1 MKKLLLM
8 FVMTLVGLVAFAQDP
23 IVSITTVVAN
33 QKSGVSSY
41 TASWILGAPKSSET
55 WTVENFNNNNS
66 NESWN
71 CMRCGRKSDTSVA
84 TITTD
89 FAISA
94 SVNKVVVN
102 MIPFIKTIDKDK
114 LTALKLE
121 ISSTNDFTAPETTI
135 AAENYMTATQ
145 KTEED
150 VTFTIP
156 EPAANKYYRL
166 VFECASTAANN
177 GFVQVNSISYYGDAD
192 PTAGPASPVVK
203 MGANNTVEISA
214 ADGAQIYY
222 TTNGDD
228 PTAETGTLYTGAFT
242 ISNATVVKAIAVV
255 DGKSSSV
262 ATFNAYLNTLSSLE
276 ELIDLGDLTHSLTV
290 QAPMTI
296 VYHNGR
302 YMYVAQD
309 NIFLLLYGVSSDD
322 TYTNGAQLDAVTG
335 SYTLYKD
342 VIPEMTNV
350 TLGNVTEGGTPVD
363 PTAIT
368 IAEVNSYGTAL
379 MNYFVKLEGVAI
391 NLTNTKLTQ
400 DGNELTYYNQFGLTL
415 PEATDG
421 KTYNV
426 EGFMSYHNGNI
437 QLNIINVTEVE
448 IPAGEYE
455 TYPADNV
462 INRTDTRYTSNIVLT
477 SDGKEQTISDLQS
490 ESETHIYRDATA
502 QVAEFAPGSTVKVT
516 ANYVGSWM
524 HGYLWIDYNKD
535 YQFTYELDSNNL
547 PTASSEL
554 VGFSNYSTNP
564 NNSGTWHNSNGNTTS
579 GGGGGTPNAGFS
591 FVVPEDLPAGEYR
604 ARYIVDYNILDP
616 TPQPTRSDNTLEKNG
631 GMVADFTIRVTAPT
645 KYTVTIASAEHGTIK
660 VLNGENEITSG
671 SQVNAGTVITIAGD
685 AERGYMLG
693 SATVNGTPIEGF
705 TYEVNEDVEI
715 GGTFVDKV
723 ASYTAP
729 AGHVETNGTN
739 TYVETINTT
748 GAAKDMTA
756 AFTEQPTDDNIYAL
770 IEDKAEVVPGESFTL
785 NLIAKSLGEYS
796 TSTVRQDIRYTCAYI
811 WADWY
816 GLSEWEKVQF
826 HGTVPPSHNV
836 GGNYDVLNIAQ
847 ALTMPA
853 DVPVGTEGRIRV
865 IYSSAWS
872 VPGTNSSDQ
881 NQGMEAADP
890 NSQYINGGIAYD
902 IVVNAVAPAPKL
914 YAVTVADTENG
925 TIKLMNGETEVA
937 SGTEVE
943 EGTTLTIVATPAEN
957 YSLEAITLNDAALA
971 AGEDDSYSF
980 TVSEACT
987 VAATFAINKYAV
999 TITEPEN
1006 GTLVVMNGEE
1016 AVTSGSE
1023 LAHGTELSIVATPAD
1038 GYELGAITVN
1048 GNAIEGT
1055 ALTLT
1060 EAATIAATFNEAK
1073 APAYEYT
1080 APDGSG
1086 YDANYLTAITSTG
1099 AQENISY
1106 TASSNPGLYNVLSDA
1121 IAAVPGSEFSIEF
1134 VANSLGEG
1142 SYTTV
1147 REDLR
1152 FDAAYIF
1159 ADWYGNGEFTL
1170 IQKVGNTAPTHNV
1183 YGNYDEVMDITQAF
1197 TMPEDVTAGTAAR
1210 IRIIYQNAW
1219 KGCGSDDKTA
1229 TPDPNAAN
1237 LEKGIAYDIV
1247 VNAVAPTFTVTI
1259 ADTEATVEANVSDL
1273 TAVAEGTEV
1282 TFTVTAPEG
1291 KQIASVTYNDEIVPA
1306 NADGTYTVTV
1316 NANGTFAVTLE
1327 DIPQPGKALLV
1338 PSANG
1343 RNIYTFRIDDAV
1355 LGSHTNGSC
1364 DANDLR
1370 SHNFTYSAWIN
1381 IKNTTSGPIM
1391 GNIQSQ
1397 FIDATGAFVVSLKDG
1412 KLNLSGRGNTSDSGY
1427 ANEQPSATETTDPGT
1442 ANDEWVFVS
1451 VVADREAKTVTLYKN
1466 CKAISHYDVTN
1477 KIGLLP
1483 DKSSF
1488 FIGGN
1493 GTSVE
1498 FTEVQ
1503 LWNKALTPD
1512 ELMDSYNLKFT
1523 ETPENLAAYYKP
1535 AELVEGSTTDLRNL
1549 GTVGTDV
1556 PGQLLMGTSS
1566 YDSSQW
1572 TYVYNGTPQ
1581 DIELIDEDRVLGTA
1595 AITLVQP
1602 TTEGNSFKVTDAK
1615 GKEIAA
1621 EVTLFEK
1628 LNVVPALAEG
1638 VEVLGVIVEADGV
1651 KTTYTLD
1658 QFPIR
1663 ATGDM
1668 TISLRLN
1675 DLFKVIATAEN
1686 GTVTISVNDG
1696 EAIAVAAEGTEVA
1709 NGSKVVLTFTGNE
1722 GTEFKSLT
1730 VNGEDAQLTDG
1741 TYTIDAIDA
1750 DYTLAAIYDLFTYKL
1765 TIINPS
1771 DDPTPENNVYGEFV
1785 DNQMNRLEY
1794 EDADGLDVTPGAT
1807 VYLLISFAENHGV
1820 ADSYYEFTKL
1830 TDNGVEVPRTNLF
1843 PGGENCYIYPM
1854 SNIQA
1859 DHTFVIDQQLYDGII
1874 GVGVDAEGMISFAG
1888 YTIRVAADNAQIDI
1902 FDLNGR
1908 TLRSVAANEITV
1920 SDLVKGVYFAKAT
1933 VNGKAY
1939 TFKFIKL

>member
-1 MKKLLLM
+1 
-8 FVMTLVGLVAFAQDP
+8 
-23 IVSITTVVAN
+23 
-33 QKSGVSSY
+33 
-41 TASWILGAPKSSET
+41 
-55 WTVENFNNNNS
+55 
-66 NESWN
+66 
-71 CMRCGRKSDTSVA
+71 
-84 TITTD
+84 
-89 FAISA
+89 
-94 SVNKVVVN
+94 
-102 MIPFIKTIDKDK
+102 
-114 LTALKLE
+114 
-121 ISSTNDFTAPETTI
+121 
-135 AAENYMTATQ
+135 
-145 KTEED
+145 
-150 VTFTIP
+150 
-156 EPAANKYYRL
+156 
-166 VFECASTAANN
+166 
-177 GFVQVNSISYYGDAD
+177 
-192 PTAGPASPVVK
+192 
-203 MGANNTVEISA
+203 
-214 ADGAQIYY
+214 
-222 TTNGDD
+222 
-228 PTAETGTLYTGAFT
+228 
-242 ISNATVVKAIAVV
+242 
-255 DGKSSSV
+255 
-262 ATFNAYLNTLSSLE
+262 
-276 ELIDLGDLTHSLTV
+276 
-290 QAPMTI
+290 
-296 VYHNGR
+296 
-302 YMYVAQD
+302 
-309 NIFLLLYGVSSDD
+309 
-322 TYTNGAQLDAVTG
+322 
-335 SYTLYKD
+335 
-342 VIPEMTNV
+342 
-350 TLGNVTEGGTPVD
+350 
-363 PTAIT
+363 
-368 IAEVNSYGTAL
+368 
-379 MNYFVKLEGVAI
+379 MN
-391 NLTNTKLTQ
+391 
-400 DGNELTYYNQFGLTL
+400 
-415 PEATDG
+415 
-421 KTYNV
+421 
-426 EGFMSYHNGNI
+426 
-437 QLNIINVTEVE
+437 
-448 IPAGEYE
+448 
-455 TYPADNV
+455 
-462 INRTDTRYTSNIVLT
+462 
-477 SDGKEQTISDLQS
+477 
-490 ESETHIYRDATA
+490 
-502 QVAEFAPGSTVKVT
+502 VT

-524 HGYLWIDYNKD
+524 HGYLWIDYNQD
-535 YQFTYELDSNNL
+535 YQFSYELNSSDL

-554 VGFSNYSTNP
+554 VGFSNYNSNP
-564 NNSGTWHNSNGNTTS
+564 DGGGTWHNSNGTTLS
-579 GGGGGTPNAGFS
+579 NGGSGTPNAGFS

-604 ARYIVDYNILDP
+604 ARYIVDYNAIDP
-616 TPQPTRSDNTLEKNG
+616 VPQPNRSDNTLEANG
-631 GMVADFTIRVTAPT
+631 GMVADFTIRIAVPT
-645 KYTVTIASAEHGTIK
+645 KYNVTIAPAEHGTIK
-660 VLNGENEITSG
+660 VLAGSEEIASG
-671 SQVNAGTVITIAGD
+671 SQVNEGTVITIAGD

-693 SATVNGTPIEGF
+693 TATVNGTPIEGF

-748 GAAKDMTA
+748 GAAKDMAA

-816 GLSEWEKVQF
+816 GLSEWEKVEF
-826 HGTVPPSHNV
+826 HGTVPPSHNI

-853 DVPVGTEGRIRV
+853 DVPVGTESRIRV
-865 IYSSAWS
+865 IYASAWS

-890 NSQYINGGIAYD
+890 NSQYINGGVAYD
-902 IVVNAVAPAPKL
+902 IVVNAVAAP
-914 YAVTVADTENG
+914 VPT
-925 TIKLMNGETEVA
+925 
-937 SGTEVE
+937 
-943 EGTTLTIVATPAEN
+943 
-957 YSLEAITLNDAALA
+957 
-971 AGEDDSYSF
+971 
-980 TVSEACT
+980 
-987 VAATFAINKYAV
+987 YAV
-999 TITEPEN
+999 TIAE
-1006 GTLVVMNGEE
+1006 
-1016 AVTSGSE
+1016 
-1023 LAHGTELSIVATPAD
+1023 
-1038 GYELGAITVN
+1038 
-1048 GNAIEGT
+1048 
-1055 ALTLT
+1055 
-1060 EAATIAATFNEAK
+1060 
-1073 APAYEYT
+1073 
-1080 APDGSG
+1080 
-1086 YDANYLTAITSTG
+1086 
-1099 AQENISY
+1099 
-1106 TASSNPGLYNVLSDA
+1106 
-1121 IAAVPGSEFSIEF
+1121 
-1134 VANSLGEG
+1134 
-1142 SYTTV
+1142 
-1147 REDLR
+1147 
-1152 FDAAYIF
+1152 
-1159 ADWYGNGEFTL
+1159 
-1170 IQKVGNTAPTHNV
+1170 
-1183 YGNYDEVMDITQAF
+1183 
-1197 TMPEDVTAGTAAR
+1197 
-1210 IRIIYQNAW
+1210 
-1219 KGCGSDDKTA
+1219 
-1229 TPDPNAAN
+1229 
-1237 LEKGIAYDIV
+1237 
-1247 VNAVAPTFTVTI
+1247 
-1259 ADTEATVEANVSDL
+1259 TEATVEANVEDL
-1273 TAVAEGTEV
+1273 TAVEEGTEV
-1282 TFTVTAPEG
+1282 TFTITAPEG
-1291 KQIASVTYNDEIVPA
+1291 KQIASVTYNDETISANEDGTYTITV
-1306 NADGTYTVTV
+1306 NADGTLS
-1316 NANGTFAVTLE
+1316 VTLE

-1572 TYVYNGTPQ
+1572 AYVYNGTPQ

-1696 EAIAVAAEGTEVA
+1696 EATAVAAEGTEVA

-1722 GTEFKSLT
+1722 GAVFKSLT

-1785 DNQMNRLEY
+1785 DNQMNRLDY

>member
-8 FVMTLVGLVAFAQDP
+8 FVMALVGLVAFAQDP

-41 TASWILGAPKSSET
+41 TASWTLGAPESSET
-55 WTVENFNNNNS
+55 WTVENFNNNSS

-71 CMRCGRKSDTSVA
+71 CMRCGRKNNTSVA

-166 VFECASTAANN
+166 VFECASNAANN

-192 PTAGPASPVVK
+192 PAAGPAAPVIK
-203 MGANNTVEISA
+203 MAANNMVEISA

-228 PTAETGTLYTGAFT
+228 PTAENGTLYTAAFT

-309 NIFLLLYGVSSDD
+309 NIFLLLYGVSSDN

-400 DGNELTYYNQFGLTL
+400 DGNELVYYNQFGLTL

-437 QLNIINVTEVE
+437 QINIINVTEVE

-490 ESETHIYRDATA
+490 ASEKHIYRDATA
-502 QVAEFAPGSTVKVT
+502 QIAELAPGATVNVT

-524 HGYLWIDYNKD
+524 HGYLWIDYNQD
-535 YQFTYELDSNNL
+535 YQFSYELNSSDL

-554 VGFSNYSTNP
+554 VGFSNYNSNP
-564 NNSGTWHNSNGNTTS
+564 DGGGTWHNSNGTTLS
-579 GGGGGTPNAGFS
+579 NGGSGTPNAGFS

-616 TPQPTRSDNTLEKNG
+616 TPQPTRSENTLEANG

-660 VLNGENEITSG
+660 VLNGEEEITSG
-671 SQVNAGTVITIAGD
+671 SQVNEGTVITIAGE

-693 SATVNGTPIEGF
+693 SATVNGAPIEGF
-705 TYEVNEDVEI
+705 TYEVNENVEI
-715 GGTFVDKV
+715 GGTFVDR
-723 ASYTAP
+723 
-729 AGHVETNGTN
+729 
-739 TYVETINTT
+739 
-748 GAAKDMTA
+748 
-756 AFTEQPTDDNIYAL
+756 
-770 IEDKAEVVPGESFTL
+770 VPS
-785 NLIAKSLGEYS
+785 YS
-796 TSTVRQDIRYTCAYI
+796 TPT
-811 WADWY
+811 
-816 GLSEWEKVQF
+816 
-826 HGTVPPSHNV
+826 
-836 GGNYDVLNIAQ
+836 GN
-847 ALTMPA
+847 
-853 DVPVGTEGRIRV
+853 
-865 IYSSAWS
+865 
-872 VPGTNSSDQ
+872 
-881 NQGMEAADP
+881 
-890 NSQYINGGIAYD
+890 
-902 IVVNAVAPAPKL
+902 
-914 YAVTVADTENG
+914 
-925 TIKLMNGETEVA
+925 
-937 SGTEVE
+937 
-943 EGTTLTIVATPAEN
+943 
-957 YSLEAITLNDAALA
+957 
-971 AGEDDSYSF
+971 SYS
-980 TVSEACT
+980 
-987 VAATFAINKYAV
+987 
-999 TITEPEN
+999 
-1006 GTLVVMNGEE
+1006 
-1016 AVTSGSE
+1016 
-1023 LAHGTELSIVATPAD
+1023 
-1038 GYELGAITVN
+1038 
-1048 GNAIEGT
+1048 
-1055 ALTLT
+1055 
-1060 EAATIAATFNEAK
+1060 
-1073 APAYEYT
+1073 
-1080 APDGSG
+1080 
-1086 YDANYLTAITSTG
+1086 ANYLTAITSTG

-1106 TASSNPGLYNVLSDA
+1106 TADANPGIYNLLSDA
-1121 IAAVPGSEFSIEF
+1121 ISVVPGSEFSINF
-1134 VANSLGEG
+1134 VANGNG
-1142 SYTTV
+1142 HTAAQ
-1147 REDLR
+1147 EDIR
-1152 FDAAYIF
+1152 YCAAYIF
-1159 ADWYGNGEFTL
+1159 ADWDGYGDFVQIAKL
-1170 IQKVGNTAPTHNV
+1170 GNTPPTDNA
-1183 YGNYDEVMDITQAF
+1183 YGNYDEVMNINQTF
-1197 TMPEDVTAGTAAR
+1197 TMPADVAVGTATR

-1219 KGCGSDDKTA
+1219 TGLGANDLAT
-1229 TPDPNAAN
+1229 TPDANAEN

-1247 VNAVAPTFTVTI
+1247 VNAVAPAPTLYAITI
-1259 ADTEATVEANVSDL
+1259 AETEATVEANVEDL
-1273 TAVAEGTEV
+1273 TAVEEGTEV
-1282 TFTVTAPEG
+1282 TFTITAPEG
-1291 KQIASVTYNDEIVPA
+1291 KQIASVTYNDETITANEDGTYTITV
-1306 NADGTYTVTV
+1306 NADGTLS
-1316 NANGTFAVTLE
+1316 VTLE

-1535 AELVEGSTTDLRNL
+1535 AELVESSTTDLRNL

-1696 EAIAVAAEGTEVA
+1696 EATAVAAEGTEVA

-1722 GTEFKSLT
+1722 GAVFKSLT

-1874 GVGVDAEGMISFAG
+1874 GVGVDAEGMISFAD

>member
-41 TASWILGAPKSSET
+41 TASWILGAPESSET

-71 CMRCGRKSDTSVA
+71 CMRCGKKSNTSVA

-192 PTAGPASPVVK
+192 PTAGPAAPVVK

-890 NSQYINGGIAYD
+890 NSQYINGGVAYD
-902 IVVNAVAPAPKL
+902 IVVNAVAAP
-914 YAVTVADTENG
+914 VPT
-925 TIKLMNGETEVA
+925 
-937 SGTEVE
+937 
-943 EGTTLTIVATPAEN
+943 
-957 YSLEAITLNDAALA
+957 
-971 AGEDDSYSF
+971 
-980 TVSEACT
+980 
-987 VAATFAINKYAV
+987 YAV
-999 TITEPEN
+999 TIAE
-1006 GTLVVMNGEE
+1006 
-1016 AVTSGSE
+1016 
-1023 LAHGTELSIVATPAD
+1023 
-1038 GYELGAITVN
+1038 
-1048 GNAIEGT
+1048 
-1055 ALTLT
+1055 
-1060 EAATIAATFNEAK
+1060 
-1073 APAYEYT
+1073 
-1080 APDGSG
+1080 
-1086 YDANYLTAITSTG
+1086 
-1099 AQENISY
+1099 
-1106 TASSNPGLYNVLSDA
+1106 
-1121 IAAVPGSEFSIEF
+1121 
-1134 VANSLGEG
+1134 
-1142 SYTTV
+1142 
-1147 REDLR
+1147 
-1152 FDAAYIF
+1152 
-1159 ADWYGNGEFTL
+1159 
-1170 IQKVGNTAPTHNV
+1170 
-1183 YGNYDEVMDITQAF
+1183 
-1197 TMPEDVTAGTAAR
+1197 
-1210 IRIIYQNAW
+1210 
-1219 KGCGSDDKTA
+1219 
-1229 TPDPNAAN
+1229 
-1237 LEKGIAYDIV
+1237 
-1247 VNAVAPTFTVTI
+1247 
-1259 ADTEATVEANVSDL
+1259 TEATVEANVEDL
-1273 TAVAEGTEV
+1273 TAVEEGTEV
-1282 TFTVTAPEG
+1282 TFTITAPEG
-1291 KQIASVTYNDEIVPA
+1291 KQIASVTYNDETISANEDGTYTITV
-1306 NADGTYTVTV
+1306 NADGTLS
-1316 NANGTFAVTLE
+1316 VTLE

-1397 FIDATGAFVVSLKDG
+1397 FINATGAFVVSLKDG

-1535 AELVEGSTTDLRNL
+1535 AELAEGSTTDLRNL

-1566 YDSSQW
+1566 YDSSQY

-1696 EAIAVAAEGTEVA
+1696 EATAVAAEGTEVA

-1722 GTEFKSLT
+1722 GAVFKSLT

-1785 DNQMNRLEY
+1785 DNQMNRLDY
-1794 EDADGLDVTPGAT
+1794 EDENGLEVTPGSL
-1807 VYLLISFAENHGV
+1807 VYLSISNAENHGT
-1820 ADSYYEFTKL
+1820 ADSYYIFDKL
-1830 TDNGVEVPRTNLF
+1830 TDNGQEVTTESGTLF
-1843 PGGENCYIYPM
+1843 PNGDLGYIYII
-1854 SNIQA
+1854 NGVQE
-1859 DHTFVIDQQLYDGII
+1859 DHTIVISQNLYSGII
-1874 GVGVDAEGMISFAG
+1874 GVVADAEGMISFAD

>member
-1 MKKLLLM
+1 ML
-8 FVMTLVGLVAFAQDP
+8 FVTSSAFAGEYTLTFKDNDGTSDNTAAFTSSKDITLVVEESNYVTKISAVNHVYSAKQGYGLKFSSGSKNGSLTFALSTDGAKKITKIVATACAYGSDASKISINGADAQD
-23 IVSITTVVAN
+23 
-33 QKSGVSSY
+33 
-41 TASWILGAPKSSET
+41 L
-55 WTVENFNNNNS
+55 
-66 NESWN
+66 
-71 CMRCGRKSDTSVA
+71 
-84 TITTD
+84 TTD
-89 FAISA
+89 FA
-94 SVNKVVVN
+94 
-102 MIPFIKTIDKDK
+102 D
-114 LTALKLE
+114 
-121 ISSTNDFTAPETTI
+121 
-135 AAENYMTATQ
+135 Y
-145 KTEED
+145 
-150 VTFTIP
+150 TFTFAPTENTTTLKID
-156 EPAANKYYRL
+156 ATKRMYLTKL
-166 VFECASTAANN
+166 VVTYDGGEVS
-177 GFVQVNSISYYGDAD
+177 
-192 PTAGPASPVVK
+192 GPASPVVK

-228 PTAETGTLYTGAFT
+228 PTAENGTLYTGAFT

-400 DGNELTYYNQFGLTL
+400 DGNELVYYNQFGLTL

-604 ARYIVDYNILDP
+604 ARYIVDYNAIDP
-616 TPQPTRSDNTLEKNG
+616 VPQPNRSDNTLEANG
-631 GMVADFTIRVTAPT
+631 GMVADFTIRIAVPT
-645 KYTVTIASAEHGTIK
+645 KYNVTIAPAEHGTIK
-660 VLNGENEITSG
+660 VLAGSEEIASG
-671 SQVNAGTVITIAGD
+671 SQVNEGTVITIAGD

-693 SATVNGTPIEGF
+693 TATVNGTPIEGF

-748 GAAKDMTA
+748 GAAKDMAA

-796 TSTVRQDIRYTCAYI
+796 TSTIRQDIRYTCAYI

-816 GLSEWEKVQF
+816 GLSEWEKVEF
-826 HGTVPPSHNV
+826 HGTVPPSQNI

-853 DVPVGTEGRIRV
+853 DVPVGTESRIRV

-890 NSQYINGGIAYD
+890 NSQYINGGVAYD
-902 IVVNAVAPAPKL
+902 IVVNAVAAP
-914 YAVTVADTENG
+914 VPT
-925 TIKLMNGETEVA
+925 
-937 SGTEVE
+937 
-943 EGTTLTIVATPAEN
+943 
-957 YSLEAITLNDAALA
+957 
-971 AGEDDSYSF
+971 
-980 TVSEACT
+980 
-987 VAATFAINKYAV
+987 YAV
-999 TITEPEN
+999 TIAE
-1006 GTLVVMNGEE
+1006 
-1016 AVTSGSE
+1016 
-1023 LAHGTELSIVATPAD
+1023 
-1038 GYELGAITVN
+1038 
-1048 GNAIEGT
+1048 
-1055 ALTLT
+1055 
-1060 EAATIAATFNEAK
+1060 
-1073 APAYEYT
+1073 
-1080 APDGSG
+1080 
-1086 YDANYLTAITSTG
+1086 
-1099 AQENISY
+1099 
-1106 TASSNPGLYNVLSDA
+1106 
-1121 IAAVPGSEFSIEF
+1121 
-1134 VANSLGEG
+1134 
-1142 SYTTV
+1142 
-1147 REDLR
+1147 
-1152 FDAAYIF
+1152 
-1159 ADWYGNGEFTL
+1159 
-1170 IQKVGNTAPTHNV
+1170 
-1183 YGNYDEVMDITQAF
+1183 
-1197 TMPEDVTAGTAAR
+1197 
-1210 IRIIYQNAW
+1210 
-1219 KGCGSDDKTA
+1219 
-1229 TPDPNAAN
+1229 
-1237 LEKGIAYDIV
+1237 
-1247 VNAVAPTFTVTI
+1247 
-1259 ADTEATVEANVSDL
+1259 TEATVEANVEDL
-1273 TAVAEGTEV
+1273 TAVEEGTEV
-1282 TFTVTAPEG
+1282 TFTITAPEG
-1291 KQIASVTYNDEIVPA
+1291 KQIASVTYNDETLTANEDGTYTITV
-1306 NADGTYTVTV
+1306 NADGTL
-1316 NANGTFAVTLE
+1316 AVTLE
-1327 DIPQPGKALLV
+1327 DIPEPGKAILV

-1355 LGSHTNGSC
+1355 LGSHTNGTV
-1364 DANDLR
+1364 DENDLR

-1427 ANEQPSATETTDPGT
+1427 ANEQPRATETTDPGT

-1572 TYVYNGTPQ
+1572 AYVYNGTPQ

-1696 EAIAVAAEGTEVA
+1696 EATAVAAEGTEVA

-1722 GTEFKSLT
+1722 GAVFKSLT

-1785 DNQMNRLEY
+1785 DNQMNRLDY
-1794 EDADGLDVTPGAT
+1794 EDENGLEVTPGSL
-1807 VYLLISFAENHGV
+1807 VYLSISNAENHGT
-1820 ADSYYEFTKL
+1820 ADSYYIFDKL
-1830 TDNGVEVPRTNLF
+1830 TDNGQEVTTESGTLF
-1843 PGGENCYIYPM
+1843 PNGDLGYIYII
-1854 SNIQA
+1854 NGVQE
-1859 DHTFVIDQQLYDGII
+1859 DHTIVISQNLYSGII
-1874 GVGVDAEGMISFAG
+1874 GVVADAEGMISFAD

>member
-1 MKKLLLM
+1 MKKLLL
-8 FVMTLVGLVAFAQDP
+8 FVLSMLFVTSSAFAGEYTLTFKDNGGTSDNTAAFNTSKDITLVVEESNYVTKISAVNNVYSAKQGYGLKFSSGSKNGSLTFALSTDGAKKITKIVATACAYGSDASKISINGADAQD
-23 IVSITTVVAN
+23 
-33 QKSGVSSY
+33 
-41 TASWILGAPKSSET
+41 L
-55 WTVENFNNNNS
+55 
-66 NESWN
+66 
-71 CMRCGRKSDTSVA
+71 
-84 TITTD
+84 TTD
-89 FAISA
+89 FA
-94 SVNKVVVN
+94 
-102 MIPFIKTIDKDK
+102 D
-114 LTALKLE
+114 
-121 ISSTNDFTAPETTI
+121 
-135 AAENYMTATQ
+135 Y
-145 KTEED
+145 
-150 VTFTIP
+150 TFTFAPTENTTTLKID
-156 EPAANKYYRL
+156 ATKRMYLTKL
-166 VFECASTAANN
+166 VVTYDDGGEVS
-177 GFVQVNSISYYGDAD
+177 
-192 PTAGPASPVVK
+192 GPASPVVK

-391 NLTNTKLTQ
+391 DLTNTKLTQ
-400 DGNELTYYNQFGLTL
+400 DGNELVYYNQFGLTL

-437 QLNIINVTEVE
+437 QINIINVTEVE

-490 ESETHIYRDATA
+490 ASEKHIYRDATA
-502 QVAEFAPGSTVKVT
+502 QIAELAPGATVNVT

-535 YQFTYELDSNNL
+535 YQFSYELNSSDL

-554 VGFSNYSTNP
+554 VGFSNYNSNP
-564 NNSGTWHNSNGNTTS
+564 DGGGTWHNSNGTTLS
-579 GGGGGTPNAGFS
+579 NGGSGTPNAGFS

-616 TPQPTRSDNTLEKNG
+616 TPQPSRTKNTLEANG
-631 GMVADFTIRVTAPT
+631 GMIADFTIRIAVPT
-645 KYTVTIASAEHGTIK
+645 KYNVTIAPAEHGTIK
-660 VLNGENEITSG
+660 VLAGSEEIASG
-671 SQVNAGTVITIAGD
+671 SQVNEGTIITIAGD

-693 SATVNGTPIEGF
+693 SATVNGAPIEGF

-748 GAAKDMTA
+748 GAAKDMAA

-816 GLSEWEKVQF
+816 GLSEWEKVEF
-826 HGTVPPSHNV
+826 HGTVPPSHNI

-853 DVPVGTEGRIRV
+853 DVPVGTESRIRV
-865 IYSSAWS
+865 IYASAWS

-890 NSQYINGGIAYD
+890 NSQYINGGVAYD
-902 IVVNAVAPAPKL
+902 IVVNAVAAP
-914 YAVTVADTENG
+914 VPT
-925 TIKLMNGETEVA
+925 
-937 SGTEVE
+937 
-943 EGTTLTIVATPAEN
+943 
-957 YSLEAITLNDAALA
+957 
-971 AGEDDSYSF
+971 
-980 TVSEACT
+980 
-987 VAATFAINKYAV
+987 YAV
-999 TITEPEN
+999 TIAE
-1006 GTLVVMNGEE
+1006 
-1016 AVTSGSE
+1016 
-1023 LAHGTELSIVATPAD
+1023 
-1038 GYELGAITVN
+1038 
-1048 GNAIEGT
+1048 
-1055 ALTLT
+1055 
-1060 EAATIAATFNEAK
+1060 
-1073 APAYEYT
+1073 
-1080 APDGSG
+1080 
-1086 YDANYLTAITSTG
+1086 
-1099 AQENISY
+1099 
-1106 TASSNPGLYNVLSDA
+1106 
-1121 IAAVPGSEFSIEF
+1121 
-1134 VANSLGEG
+1134 
-1142 SYTTV
+1142 
-1147 REDLR
+1147 
-1152 FDAAYIF
+1152 
-1159 ADWYGNGEFTL
+1159 
-1170 IQKVGNTAPTHNV
+1170 
-1183 YGNYDEVMDITQAF
+1183 
-1197 TMPEDVTAGTAAR
+1197 
-1210 IRIIYQNAW
+1210 
-1219 KGCGSDDKTA
+1219 
-1229 TPDPNAAN
+1229 
-1237 LEKGIAYDIV
+1237 
-1247 VNAVAPTFTVTI
+1247 
-1259 ADTEATVEANVSDL
+1259 TEATVEANVEDL
-1273 TAVAEGTEV
+1273 TAVEEGTEV
-1282 TFTVTAPEG
+1282 TFTITAPEG
-1291 KQIASVTYNDEIVPA
+1291 KQIASVTYNDETITTNEDGTYTITV
-1306 NADGTYTVTV
+1306 NADGTLS
-1316 NANGTFAVTLE
+1316 VTLE

-1535 AELVEGSTTDLRNL
+1535 AELVENSTTDLRNL

-1572 TYVYNGTPQ
+1572 AYVYNGTPQ

-1696 EAIAVAAEGTEVA
+1696 EATAVAAEGTEVA

-1722 GTEFKSLT
+1722 GAVFKSLT

-1794 EDADGLDVTPGAT
+1794 EDADGLDVTPGTT

-1830 TDNGVEVPRTNLF
+1830 TDNGVEVPGTDLF

-1859 DHTFVIDQQLYDGII
+1859 DHTIVINQQLYDGII

-1939 TFKFIKL
+1939 TLKFIKL

>member
-1 MKKLLLM
+1 MKKLLL
-8 FVMTLVGLVAFAQDP
+8 FVLLMLFVTSSAFAGEYTLTFKDNGGTSDNTSAFTSSKDITLVVEESNYVTKISAVNNVYSAKQGYGLKFSSGSKNGSLTFALSTDGAKKITKIVATACAYGSDASKISINGADAQD
-23 IVSITTVVAN
+23 
-33 QKSGVSSY
+33 
-41 TASWILGAPKSSET
+41 L
-55 WTVENFNNNNS
+55 
-66 NESWN
+66 
-71 CMRCGRKSDTSVA
+71 
-84 TITTD
+84 TTD
-89 FAISA
+89 FA
-94 SVNKVVVN
+94 
-102 MIPFIKTIDKDK
+102 D
-114 LTALKLE
+114 
-121 ISSTNDFTAPETTI
+121 
-135 AAENYMTATQ
+135 Y
-145 KTEED
+145 
-150 VTFTIP
+150 TFTFAPTENTTTLKID
-156 EPAANKYYRL
+156 ATKRMYLTKL
-166 VFECASTAANN
+166 VVTYDGGEVS
-177 GFVQVNSISYYGDAD
+177 
-192 PTAGPASPVVK
+192 GPASPVVK

-228 PTAETGTLYTGAFT
+228 PTAENGTLYTAAFT

-368 IAEVNSYGTAL
+368 IAEVNTYGTAL

-604 ARYIVDYNILDP
+604 ARYIVDYNAIDP
-616 TPQPTRSDNTLEKNG
+616 VPQPNRSDNTLEANG
-631 GMVADFTIRVTAPT
+631 GMVADFTIRIAVPT
-645 KYTVTIASAEHGTIK
+645 KYNVTIAPAEHGTIK
-660 VLNGENEITSG
+660 VLAGSEEIASG
-671 SQVNAGTVITIAGD
+671 SQVNEGTVITIAGD

-816 GLSEWEKVQF
+816 GLSEWEKVEF
-826 HGTVPPSHNV
+826 HGTVPPSHNI

-853 DVPVGTEGRIRV
+853 DVPVGTESRIRV
-865 IYSSAWS
+865 IYASAWS

-890 NSQYINGGIAYD
+890 NSQYINGGVAYD
-902 IVVNAVAPAPKL
+902 IVVNAVAAP
-914 YAVTVADTENG
+914 VPT
-925 TIKLMNGETEVA
+925 
-937 SGTEVE
+937 
-943 EGTTLTIVATPAEN
+943 
-957 YSLEAITLNDAALA
+957 
-971 AGEDDSYSF
+971 
-980 TVSEACT
+980 
-987 VAATFAINKYAV
+987 YAV
-999 TITEPEN
+999 TIAE
-1006 GTLVVMNGEE
+1006 
-1016 AVTSGSE
+1016 
-1023 LAHGTELSIVATPAD
+1023 
-1038 GYELGAITVN
+1038 
-1048 GNAIEGT
+1048 
-1055 ALTLT
+1055 
-1060 EAATIAATFNEAK
+1060 
-1073 APAYEYT
+1073 
-1080 APDGSG
+1080 
-1086 YDANYLTAITSTG
+1086 
-1099 AQENISY
+1099 
-1106 TASSNPGLYNVLSDA
+1106 
-1121 IAAVPGSEFSIEF
+1121 
-1134 VANSLGEG
+1134 
-1142 SYTTV
+1142 
-1147 REDLR
+1147 
-1152 FDAAYIF
+1152 
-1159 ADWYGNGEFTL
+1159 
-1170 IQKVGNTAPTHNV
+1170 
-1183 YGNYDEVMDITQAF
+1183 
-1197 TMPEDVTAGTAAR
+1197 
-1210 IRIIYQNAW
+1210 
-1219 KGCGSDDKTA
+1219 
-1229 TPDPNAAN
+1229 
-1237 LEKGIAYDIV
+1237 
-1247 VNAVAPTFTVTI
+1247 
-1259 ADTEATVEANVSDL
+1259 TEATVEANVEDL
-1273 TAVAEGTEV
+1273 TAVEEGTEV
-1282 TFTVTAPEG
+1282 TFTITAPEG
-1291 KQIASVTYNDEIVPA
+1291 KQIASVTYNDETITANEDGTYTITV
-1306 NADGTYTVTV
+1306 NADGTLS
-1316 NANGTFAVTLE
+1316 VTLE

-1427 ANEQPSATETTDPGT
+1427 ANEQPRATETTDPGT

-1535 AELVEGSTTDLRNL
+1535 AELVESSTTDLRNL

-1602 TTEGNSFKVTDAK
+1602 VSDDNSFKVINAK
-1615 GKEIAA
+1615 GQEVT

-1628 LNVVPALAEG
+1628 ISVVPALAEG
-1638 VEVLGVIVEADGV
+1638 INVLGVIVEADGV
-1651 KTTYTLD
+1651 ETTYTLD
-1658 QFPIR
+1658 QLPIR

-1709 NGSKVVLTFTGNE
+1709 KGSKVVLTFTGNE

-1765 TIINPS
+1765 IVINPY
-1771 DDPTPENNVYGEFV
+1771 DDDVPENNVYGEFV

>member
-1 MKKLLLM
+1 ML
-8 FVMTLVGLVAFAQDP
+8 FVTSSAFAGEYTLTFKDNGGTSDNTAAFTSSKDITLVVEESNYVTKISAVNNVYSAKQGYGLKFSSGSKNGSLTFALSTDGAKKITKIVATACAYGSDASKISINGADAQD
-23 IVSITTVVAN
+23 
-33 QKSGVSSY
+33 
-41 TASWILGAPKSSET
+41 L
-55 WTVENFNNNNS
+55 
-66 NESWN
+66 
-71 CMRCGRKSDTSVA
+71 
-84 TITTD
+84 TTD
-89 FAISA
+89 FA
-94 SVNKVVVN
+94 
-102 MIPFIKTIDKDK
+102 D
-114 LTALKLE
+114 
-121 ISSTNDFTAPETTI
+121 
-135 AAENYMTATQ
+135 Y
-145 KTEED
+145 
-150 VTFTIP
+150 TFTFAPTENTTTLKID
-156 EPAANKYYRL
+156 ATKRMYLTKL
-166 VFECASTAANN
+166 VVTYDGGEVS
-177 GFVQVNSISYYGDAD
+177 GL
-192 PTAGPASPVVK
+192 ASPVVK

-228 PTAETGTLYTGAFT
+228 PTAETGTLYTAAFT

-350 TLGNVTEGGTPVD
+350 TLGNVTPDGTPVEAA
-363 PTAIT
+363 TTT
-368 IAEVNSYGTAL
+368 IAEVNTYGTAL

-391 NLTNTKLTQ
+391 DLTNTKLTQ
-400 DGNELTYYNQFGLTL
+400 DGNELVYYNQFSLTL

-890 NSQYINGGIAYD
+890 NSQYINGGVAYD
-902 IVVNAVAPAPKL
+902 IVVNAVAAP
-914 YAVTVADTENG
+914 VPT
-925 TIKLMNGETEVA
+925 
-937 SGTEVE
+937 
-943 EGTTLTIVATPAEN
+943 
-957 YSLEAITLNDAALA
+957 
-971 AGEDDSYSF
+971 
-980 TVSEACT
+980 
-987 VAATFAINKYAV
+987 YAV
-999 TITEPEN
+999 TIAE
-1006 GTLVVMNGEE
+1006 
-1016 AVTSGSE
+1016 
-1023 LAHGTELSIVATPAD
+1023 
-1038 GYELGAITVN
+1038 
-1048 GNAIEGT
+1048 
-1055 ALTLT
+1055 
-1060 EAATIAATFNEAK
+1060 
-1073 APAYEYT
+1073 
-1080 APDGSG
+1080 
-1086 YDANYLTAITSTG
+1086 
-1099 AQENISY
+1099 
-1106 TASSNPGLYNVLSDA
+1106 
-1121 IAAVPGSEFSIEF
+1121 
-1134 VANSLGEG
+1134 
-1142 SYTTV
+1142 
-1147 REDLR
+1147 
-1152 FDAAYIF
+1152 
-1159 ADWYGNGEFTL
+1159 
-1170 IQKVGNTAPTHNV
+1170 
-1183 YGNYDEVMDITQAF
+1183 
-1197 TMPEDVTAGTAAR
+1197 
-1210 IRIIYQNAW
+1210 
-1219 KGCGSDDKTA
+1219 
-1229 TPDPNAAN
+1229 
-1237 LEKGIAYDIV
+1237 
-1247 VNAVAPTFTVTI
+1247 
-1259 ADTEATVEANVSDL
+1259 TEATVEANVEDL
-1273 TAVAEGTEV
+1273 TAVEEGTEV
-1282 TFTVTAPEG
+1282 TFTITAPEG
-1291 KQIASVTYNDEIVPA
+1291 KQIASVTYNDETISANEDGTYTITV
-1306 NADGTYTVTV
+1306 NADGTLS
-1316 NANGTFAVTLE
+1316 VTLE

-1566 YDSSQW
+1566 YDSSQY

-1696 EAIAVAAEGTEVA
+1696 EATAVAAEGTEVA

-1722 GTEFKSLT
+1722 GAVFKSLT

>member
-8 FVMTLVGLVAFAQDP
+8 FVMALVGLVAFAQDP

-41 TASWILGAPKSSET
+41 TASWTLGAPESSET

-66 NESWN
+66 SESWN
-71 CMRCGRKSDTSVA
+71 CMRCGRKNNTSVA

-166 VFECASTAANN
+166 VFECASNAANN

-192 PTAGPASPVVK
+192 PAAGPAAPVVK
-203 MGANNTVEISA
+203 MAANNMVEISA

-228 PTAETGTLYTGAFT
+228 PTTESTLYTGAFS
-242 ISNATVVKAIAVV
+242 ISSETVVKAIAVV

-262 ATFNAYLNTLSSLE
+262 ATFNAYINTLSSLE
-276 ELIDLGDLTHSLTV
+276 ELIDLGDFTHTLTV

-302 YMYVAQD
+302 YMYVSQD
-309 NIFLLLYGVSSDD
+309 NSFLLLYGVSSDD
-322 TYTNGAQLDAVTG
+322 TYANGAQLDAVTG

-902 IVVNAVAPAPKL
+902 IVVNAVAAP
-914 YAVTVADTENG
+914 VPT
-925 TIKLMNGETEVA
+925 
-937 SGTEVE
+937 
-943 EGTTLTIVATPAEN
+943 
-957 YSLEAITLNDAALA
+957 
-971 AGEDDSYSF
+971 
-980 TVSEACT
+980 
-987 VAATFAINKYAV
+987 YAV
-999 TITEPEN
+999 TIAE
-1006 GTLVVMNGEE
+1006 
-1016 AVTSGSE
+1016 
-1023 LAHGTELSIVATPAD
+1023 
-1038 GYELGAITVN
+1038 
-1048 GNAIEGT
+1048 
-1055 ALTLT
+1055 
-1060 EAATIAATFNEAK
+1060 
-1073 APAYEYT
+1073 
-1080 APDGSG
+1080 
-1086 YDANYLTAITSTG
+1086 
-1099 AQENISY
+1099 
-1106 TASSNPGLYNVLSDA
+1106 
-1121 IAAVPGSEFSIEF
+1121 
-1134 VANSLGEG
+1134 
-1142 SYTTV
+1142 
-1147 REDLR
+1147 
-1152 FDAAYIF
+1152 
-1159 ADWYGNGEFTL
+1159 
-1170 IQKVGNTAPTHNV
+1170 
-1183 YGNYDEVMDITQAF
+1183 
-1197 TMPEDVTAGTAAR
+1197 
-1210 IRIIYQNAW
+1210 
-1219 KGCGSDDKTA
+1219 
-1229 TPDPNAAN
+1229 
-1237 LEKGIAYDIV
+1237 
-1247 VNAVAPTFTVTI
+1247 
-1259 ADTEATVEANVSDL
+1259 TEATVEANVEDL
-1273 TAVAEGTEV
+1273 TAVEEGTEV
-1282 TFTVTAPEG
+1282 TFTITAPEG
-1291 KQIASVTYNDEIVPA
+1291 KQIASVTYNDETISANEDGTYTITV
-1306 NADGTYTVTV
+1306 NADGTLS
-1316 NANGTFAVTLE
+1316 VTLE

-1696 EAIAVAAEGTEVA
+1696 EATAVAAEGTEVA

-1722 GTEFKSLT
+1722 GAVFKSLT

-1874 GVGVDAEGMISFAG
+1874 GVGVGVDAEGMISFAG

>member
-41 TASWILGAPKSSET
+41 TASWILGAPESSET

-71 CMRCGRKSDTSVA
+71 CMRCGRKSNTSVA

-192 PTAGPASPVVK
+192 PTAGPAAPVVK

-391 NLTNTKLTQ
+391 DLTNTKLTQ
-400 DGNELTYYNQFGLTL
+400 DGNELVYYNQFGLTL

-437 QLNIINVTEVE
+437 QINIINVTEVE

-490 ESETHIYRDATA
+490 ASEKHIYRDATA
-502 QVAEFAPGSTVKVT
+502 QIAELAPGATVNVT

-535 YQFTYELDSNNL
+535 YQFSYELNSSDL

-554 VGFSNYSTNP
+554 VGFSNYNSNP
-564 NNSGTWHNSNGNTTS
+564 DGGGTWHNSNGTTLS
-579 GGGGGTPNAGFS
+579 NGGSGTPNAGFS

-616 TPQPTRSDNTLEKNG
+616 TPQPSRTKNTLEANG
-631 GMVADFTIRVTAPT
+631 GMIADFTIRIAVPT
-645 KYTVTIASAEHGTIK
+645 KYNVTIAPAEHGTIK
-660 VLNGENEITSG
+660 VLAGSEEIASG
-671 SQVNAGTVITIAGD
+671 SQVNEGTIITIAGD

-693 SATVNGTPIEGF
+693 SATVNGAPIEGF

-748 GAAKDMTA
+748 GAAKDMAA

-816 GLSEWEKVQF
+816 GLSEWEKVEF
-826 HGTVPPSHNV
+826 HGTVPPSDNI

-902 IVVNAVAPAPKL
+902 IVVNAVAAP
-914 YAVTVADTENG
+914 VPT
-925 TIKLMNGETEVA
+925 
-937 SGTEVE
+937 
-943 EGTTLTIVATPAEN
+943 
-957 YSLEAITLNDAALA
+957 
-971 AGEDDSYSF
+971 
-980 TVSEACT
+980 
-987 VAATFAINKYAV
+987 YAV
-999 TITEPEN
+999 TIAE
-1006 GTLVVMNGEE
+1006 
-1016 AVTSGSE
+1016 
-1023 LAHGTELSIVATPAD
+1023 
-1038 GYELGAITVN
+1038 
-1048 GNAIEGT
+1048 
-1055 ALTLT
+1055 
-1060 EAATIAATFNEAK
+1060 
-1073 APAYEYT
+1073 
-1080 APDGSG
+1080 
-1086 YDANYLTAITSTG
+1086 
-1099 AQENISY
+1099 
-1106 TASSNPGLYNVLSDA
+1106 
-1121 IAAVPGSEFSIEF
+1121 
-1134 VANSLGEG
+1134 
-1142 SYTTV
+1142 
-1147 REDLR
+1147 
-1152 FDAAYIF
+1152 
-1159 ADWYGNGEFTL
+1159 
-1170 IQKVGNTAPTHNV
+1170 
-1183 YGNYDEVMDITQAF
+1183 
-1197 TMPEDVTAGTAAR
+1197 
-1210 IRIIYQNAW
+1210 
-1219 KGCGSDDKTA
+1219 
-1229 TPDPNAAN
+1229 
-1237 LEKGIAYDIV
+1237 
-1247 VNAVAPTFTVTI
+1247 
-1259 ADTEATVEANVSDL
+1259 TEATVEANVEDL
-1273 TAVAEGTEV
+1273 TAVEEGTEV
-1282 TFTVTAPEG
+1282 TFTITAPEG
-1291 KQIASVTYNDEIVPA
+1291 KQIASVTYNDETISANEDGTYTITV
-1306 NADGTYTVTV
+1306 NADGTLS
-1316 NANGTFAVTLE
+1316 VTLE

-1427 ANEQPSATETTDPGT
+1427 ANEQPRATETTDPGT

-1696 EAIAVAAEGTEVA
+1696 EATAVAAEGTEVA
-1709 NGSKVVLTFTGNE
+1709 KGSKVVLTFTGNE

-1765 TIINPS
+1765 IVINPS
-1771 DDPTPENNVYGEFV
+1771 DDDVPENNVYGEFV
-1785 DNQMNRLEY
+1785 DNQMNRLDY
-1794 EDADGLDVTPGAT
+1794 EDENGLEVTPGSL
-1807 VYLLISFAENHGV
+1807 VYLSISNAENHGT
-1820 ADSYYEFTKL
+1820 ADSYYIFDKL
-1830 TDNGVEVPRTNLF
+1830 TDNGQEVTTESGTLF
-1843 PGGENCYIYPM
+1843 PNGDLGYIYII
-1854 SNIQA
+1854 NGVQE
-1859 DHTFVIDQQLYDGII
+1859 DHTIVISQNLYSGII
-1874 GVGVDAEGMISFAG
+1874 GVVADAEGMISFAD

>member
-8 FVMTLVGLVAFAQDP
+8 FVMALVGLVAFAQDP

-41 TASWILGAPKSSET
+41 TASWTLGAPESSET
-55 WTVENFNNNNS
+55 WTVENFNNNSS

-71 CMRCGRKSDTSVA
+71 CMRCGRKNNTSVA

-166 VFECASTAANN
+166 VFECASNAANN

-192 PTAGPASPVVK
+192 PAAGPAAPVVK

-228 PTAETGTLYTGAFT
+228 PTTESTLYTGAFT

-391 NLTNTKLTQ
+391 DLTNTKLTQ
-400 DGNELTYYNQFGLTL
+400 DGNELVYYNQFGLTL

-437 QLNIINVTEVE
+437 QINIINVTEVE

-490 ESETHIYRDATA
+490 ASEKHIYRDATA
-502 QVAEFAPGSTVKVT
+502 QIAELAPGATVNVT

-524 HGYLWIDYNKD
+524 HGYLWIDYNQD
-535 YQFTYELDSNNL
+535 YQFSYELNSSDL

-554 VGFSNYSTNP
+554 VGFSNYNSNP
-564 NNSGTWHNSNGNTTS
+564 DGGGTWHNSNGTTLS
-579 GGGGGTPNAGFS
+579 NGGSGTPNAGFS

-616 TPQPTRSDNTLEKNG
+616 TPQPTRSENTLEANG

-660 VLNGENEITSG
+660 VLNGEEEITSG
-671 SQVNAGTVITIAGD
+671 SQVNEGTVITIAGE

-693 SATVNGTPIEGF
+693 SATVNGAPIEGF
-705 TYEVNEDVEI
+705 TYEVNENVEI
-715 GGTFVDKV
+715 GGTFVDR
-723 ASYTAP
+723 
-729 AGHVETNGTN
+729 
-739 TYVETINTT
+739 
-748 GAAKDMTA
+748 
-756 AFTEQPTDDNIYAL
+756 
-770 IEDKAEVVPGESFTL
+770 VPS
-785 NLIAKSLGEYS
+785 YS
-796 TSTVRQDIRYTCAYI
+796 TPT
-811 WADWY
+811 
-816 GLSEWEKVQF
+816 
-826 HGTVPPSHNV
+826 
-836 GGNYDVLNIAQ
+836 GN
-847 ALTMPA
+847 
-853 DVPVGTEGRIRV
+853 
-865 IYSSAWS
+865 
-872 VPGTNSSDQ
+872 
-881 NQGMEAADP
+881 
-890 NSQYINGGIAYD
+890 
-902 IVVNAVAPAPKL
+902 
-914 YAVTVADTENG
+914 
-925 TIKLMNGETEVA
+925 
-937 SGTEVE
+937 
-943 EGTTLTIVATPAEN
+943 
-957 YSLEAITLNDAALA
+957 
-971 AGEDDSYSF
+971 SYS
-980 TVSEACT
+980 
-987 VAATFAINKYAV
+987 
-999 TITEPEN
+999 
-1006 GTLVVMNGEE
+1006 
-1016 AVTSGSE
+1016 
-1023 LAHGTELSIVATPAD
+1023 
-1038 GYELGAITVN
+1038 
-1048 GNAIEGT
+1048 
-1055 ALTLT
+1055 
-1060 EAATIAATFNEAK
+1060 
-1073 APAYEYT
+1073 
-1080 APDGSG
+1080 
-1086 YDANYLTAITSTG
+1086 ANYLTAITSTG

-1106 TASSNPGLYNVLSDA
+1106 TADANPGIYNLLSDA
-1121 IAAVPGSEFSIEF
+1121 ISVVPGSEFSINF
-1134 VANSLGEG
+1134 VANGNG
-1142 SYTTV
+1142 HTAAQ
-1147 REDLR
+1147 EDIR
-1152 FDAAYIF
+1152 YCAAYIF
-1159 ADWYGNGEFTL
+1159 ADWDGYGDFVQIAKL
-1170 IQKVGNTAPTHNV
+1170 GNTPPTDNA
-1183 YGNYDEVMDITQAF
+1183 YGNYDEVMNINQTF
-1197 TMPEDVTAGTAAR
+1197 TMPADVAVGTATR

-1219 KGCGSDDKTA
+1219 TGLGANDLAT
-1229 TPDPNAAN
+1229 TPDANAEN

-1247 VNAVAPTFTVTI
+1247 VNAVAPAPTLYAITI
-1259 ADTEATVEANVSDL
+1259 AETEATVEANVEDL
-1273 TAVAEGTEV
+1273 TAVEEGTEV
-1282 TFTVTAPEG
+1282 TFTITAPEG
-1291 KQIASVTYNDEIVPA
+1291 KQIASVTYNDETITANEDGTYTITV
-1306 NADGTYTVTV
+1306 NADGTLS
-1316 NANGTFAVTLE
+1316 VTLE

-1602 TTEGNSFKVTDAK
+1602 VSDDNSFKVINAK
-1615 GKEIAA
+1615 GQEVT

-1628 LNVVPALAEG
+1628 ISVVPALAEG
-1638 VEVLGVIVEADGV
+1638 INVLGVIVEADGV
-1651 KTTYTLD
+1651 ETTYTLD
-1658 QFPIR
+1658 QLPIR

-1709 NGSKVVLTFTGNE
+1709 KGSKVVLTFTGNE

>member
-1 MKKLLLM
+1 MYLTKL
-8 FVMTLVGLVAFAQDP
+8 VVTYDGGE
-23 IVSITTVVAN
+23 VS
-33 QKSGVSSY
+33 
-41 TASWILGAPKSSET
+41 
-55 WTVENFNNNNS
+55 
-66 NESWN
+66 
-71 CMRCGRKSDTSVA
+71 
-84 TITTD
+84 
-89 FAISA
+89 
-94 SVNKVVVN
+94 
-102 MIPFIKTIDKDK
+102 
-114 LTALKLE
+114 
-121 ISSTNDFTAPETTI
+121 
-135 AAENYMTATQ
+135 
-145 KTEED
+145 
-150 VTFTIP
+150 
-156 EPAANKYYRL
+156 
-166 VFECASTAANN
+166 
-177 GFVQVNSISYYGDAD
+177 
-192 PTAGPASPVVK
+192 GPASPVVK

-228 PTAETGTLYTGAFT
+228 PTAENGTLYTAAFT

-262 ATFNAYLNTLSSLE
+262 ATFNAYLNTLFSLE

-350 TLGNVTEGGTPVD
+350 TLGNVTPDGTPVEAA
-363 PTAIT
+363 TTT
-368 IAEVNSYGTAL
+368 IAEVNTYGTAL

-391 NLTNTKLTQ
+391 DLTNTKLTQ

-591 FVVPEDLPAGEYR
+591 FVIPEDLPAGEYR
-604 ARYIVDYNILDP
+604 ARYIVDYNAIDP
-616 TPQPTRSDNTLEKNG
+616 VPQPNRSDNTLEANG
-631 GMVADFTIRVTAPT
+631 GMVADFTIRIAVPT
-645 KYTVTIASAEHGTIK
+645 KYNVTIAPAEHGTIK
-660 VLNGENEITSG
+660 VLAGSEEIASG
-671 SQVNAGTVITIAGD
+671 SQVNEGTVITIAGD

-693 SATVNGTPIEGF
+693 TATVNGTPIEGF

-748 GAAKDMTA
+748 GAAKDMAA

-816 GLSEWEKVQF
+816 GLSEWEKVEF
-826 HGTVPPSHNV
+826 HGTVPPSDNI

-902 IVVNAVAPAPKL
+902 IVVNAVAAP
-914 YAVTVADTENG
+914 VPT
-925 TIKLMNGETEVA
+925 
-937 SGTEVE
+937 
-943 EGTTLTIVATPAEN
+943 
-957 YSLEAITLNDAALA
+957 
-971 AGEDDSYSF
+971 
-980 TVSEACT
+980 
-987 VAATFAINKYAV
+987 YAV
-999 TITEPEN
+999 TIAE
-1006 GTLVVMNGEE
+1006 
-1016 AVTSGSE
+1016 
-1023 LAHGTELSIVATPAD
+1023 
-1038 GYELGAITVN
+1038 
-1048 GNAIEGT
+1048 
-1055 ALTLT
+1055 
-1060 EAATIAATFNEAK
+1060 
-1073 APAYEYT
+1073 
-1080 APDGSG
+1080 
-1086 YDANYLTAITSTG
+1086 
-1099 AQENISY
+1099 
-1106 TASSNPGLYNVLSDA
+1106 
-1121 IAAVPGSEFSIEF
+1121 
-1134 VANSLGEG
+1134 
-1142 SYTTV
+1142 
-1147 REDLR
+1147 
-1152 FDAAYIF
+1152 
-1159 ADWYGNGEFTL
+1159 
-1170 IQKVGNTAPTHNV
+1170 
-1183 YGNYDEVMDITQAF
+1183 
-1197 TMPEDVTAGTAAR
+1197 
-1210 IRIIYQNAW
+1210 
-1219 KGCGSDDKTA
+1219 
-1229 TPDPNAAN
+1229 
-1237 LEKGIAYDIV
+1237 
-1247 VNAVAPTFTVTI
+1247 
-1259 ADTEATVEANVSDL
+1259 TEATVEANVEDL
-1273 TAVAEGTEV
+1273 TAVEEGTEV
-1282 TFTVTAPEG
+1282 TFTITAPEG
-1291 KQIASVTYNDEIVPA
+1291 KQIASVTYNDETISANEDGTYTITV
-1306 NADGTYTVTV
+1306 NADGTLS
-1316 NANGTFAVTLE
+1316 VTLE

-1427 ANEQPSATETTDPGT
+1427 ANEQPRATETTDPGT

-1696 EAIAVAAEGTEVA
+1696 EATAVAAEGTEVA
-1709 NGSKVVLTFTGNE
+1709 KGSKVVLTFTGNE

-1765 TIINPS
+1765 IVINPS
-1771 DDPTPENNVYGEFV
+1771 DDDVPENNVYGEFV
-1785 DNQMNRLEY
+1785 DNQMNRLDY
-1794 EDADGLDVTPGAT
+1794 EDENGLEVTPGSL
-1807 VYLLISFAENHGV
+1807 VYLSISNAENHGT
-1820 ADSYYEFTKL
+1820 ADSYYIFDKL
-1830 TDNGVEVPRTNLF
+1830 TDNGQEVTTESGTLF
-1843 PGGENCYIYPM
+1843 PNGDLGYIYII
-1854 SNIQA
+1854 NGVQE
-1859 DHTFVIDQQLYDGII
+1859 DHTIVISQNLYSGII
-1874 GVGVDAEGMISFAG
+1874 GVVADAEGMISFAD

>member
-8 FVMTLVGLVAFAQDP
+8 FVMALVGLVAFAQDP

-41 TASWILGAPKSSET
+41 TASWTLGAPESSET
-55 WTVENFNNNNS
+55 WTVENFNNNSS

-71 CMRCGRKSDTSVA
+71 CMRCGRKNNTSVA

-166 VFECASTAANN
+166 VFECASNAANN

-192 PTAGPASPVVK
+192 PAAGPAAPVIK
-203 MGANNTVEISA
+203 MAANNMVEISA

-228 PTAETGTLYTGAFT
+228 PTTESTLYTGAFT

-262 ATFNAYLNTLSSLE
+262 ATFNAYLNTLFSLE

-591 FVVPEDLPAGEYR
+591 FVIPEDLPAGEYR
-604 ARYIVDYNILDP
+604 ARYIVDYNAIDP
-616 TPQPTRSDNTLEKNG
+616 VPQPNRSDNTLEANG
-631 GMVADFTIRVTAPT
+631 GMVADFTIRIAVPT
-645 KYTVTIASAEHGTIK
+645 KYNVTIAPAEHGTIK
-660 VLNGENEITSG
+660 VLAGSEEIASG
-671 SQVNAGTVITIAGD
+671 SQVNEGTVITIAGD

-693 SATVNGTPIEGF
+693 TATVNGTPIEGF

-748 GAAKDMTA
+748 GAAKDMAA

-816 GLSEWEKVQF
+816 GLSEWEKVEF
-826 HGTVPPSHNV
+826 HGTVPPSHNI

-853 DVPVGTEGRIRV
+853 DVPVGTESRIRV
-865 IYSSAWS
+865 IYASAWS
-872 VPGTNSSDQ
+872 VPGTNSSNQ

-890 NSQYINGGIAYD
+890 NSQYINGGVAYD
-902 IVVNAVAPAPKL
+902 IVVNAVAAP
-914 YAVTVADTENG
+914 VPT
-925 TIKLMNGETEVA
+925 
-937 SGTEVE
+937 
-943 EGTTLTIVATPAEN
+943 
-957 YSLEAITLNDAALA
+957 
-971 AGEDDSYSF
+971 
-980 TVSEACT
+980 
-987 VAATFAINKYAV
+987 YAV
-999 TITEPEN
+999 TIAE
-1006 GTLVVMNGEE
+1006 
-1016 AVTSGSE
+1016 
-1023 LAHGTELSIVATPAD
+1023 
-1038 GYELGAITVN
+1038 
-1048 GNAIEGT
+1048 
-1055 ALTLT
+1055 
-1060 EAATIAATFNEAK
+1060 
-1073 APAYEYT
+1073 
-1080 APDGSG
+1080 
-1086 YDANYLTAITSTG
+1086 
-1099 AQENISY
+1099 
-1106 TASSNPGLYNVLSDA
+1106 
-1121 IAAVPGSEFSIEF
+1121 
-1134 VANSLGEG
+1134 
-1142 SYTTV
+1142 
-1147 REDLR
+1147 
-1152 FDAAYIF
+1152 
-1159 ADWYGNGEFTL
+1159 
-1170 IQKVGNTAPTHNV
+1170 
-1183 YGNYDEVMDITQAF
+1183 
-1197 TMPEDVTAGTAAR
+1197 
-1210 IRIIYQNAW
+1210 
-1219 KGCGSDDKTA
+1219 
-1229 TPDPNAAN
+1229 
-1237 LEKGIAYDIV
+1237 
-1247 VNAVAPTFTVTI
+1247 
-1259 ADTEATVEANVSDL
+1259 TEATVEANVEDL
-1273 TAVAEGTEV
+1273 TAVEEGTEV
-1282 TFTVTAPEG
+1282 TFTITAPEG
-1291 KQIASVTYNDEIVPA
+1291 KQIASVTYNDETISANEDGTYTITV
-1306 NADGTYTVTV
+1306 NADGTL
-1316 NANGTFAVTLE
+1316 AVTLE
-1327 DIPQPGKALLV
+1327 DIPEPGKAILV

-1355 LGSHTNGSC
+1355 LGSHTNGTV
-1364 DANDLR
+1364 DENDLR

-1427 ANEQPSATETTDPGT
+1427 ANEQPRATETTDPGT

-1696 EAIAVAAEGTEVA
+1696 EATAVAAEGTEVA

-1722 GTEFKSLT
+1722 GAVFKSLT

-1874 GVGVDAEGMISFAG
+1874 GVGVDAEGMISFAD

-1920 SDLVKGVYFAKAT
+1920 SDLVMGVYFAKAT

>member
-1 MKKLLLM
+1 
-8 FVMTLVGLVAFAQDP
+8 
-23 IVSITTVVAN
+23 
-33 QKSGVSSY
+33 
-41 TASWILGAPKSSET
+41 
-55 WTVENFNNNNS
+55 
-66 NESWN
+66 
-71 CMRCGRKSDTSVA
+71 MRCGRKSNTSVA

-192 PTAGPASPVVK
+192 PTAGPAAPVVK

-554 VGFSNYSTNP
+554 VGFSNYSANP

-826 HGTVPPSHNV
+826 HGTVPPSDNV

-902 IVVNAVAPAPKL
+902 IVVNAVAAP
-914 YAVTVADTENG
+914 VPT
-925 TIKLMNGETEVA
+925 
-937 SGTEVE
+937 
-943 EGTTLTIVATPAEN
+943 
-957 YSLEAITLNDAALA
+957 
-971 AGEDDSYSF
+971 
-980 TVSEACT
+980 
-987 VAATFAINKYAV
+987 YAV
-999 TITEPEN
+999 TIAE
-1006 GTLVVMNGEE
+1006 
-1016 AVTSGSE
+1016 
-1023 LAHGTELSIVATPAD
+1023 
-1038 GYELGAITVN
+1038 
-1048 GNAIEGT
+1048 
-1055 ALTLT
+1055 
-1060 EAATIAATFNEAK
+1060 
-1073 APAYEYT
+1073 
-1080 APDGSG
+1080 
-1086 YDANYLTAITSTG
+1086 
-1099 AQENISY
+1099 
-1106 TASSNPGLYNVLSDA
+1106 
-1121 IAAVPGSEFSIEF
+1121 
-1134 VANSLGEG
+1134 
-1142 SYTTV
+1142 
-1147 REDLR
+1147 
-1152 FDAAYIF
+1152 
-1159 ADWYGNGEFTL
+1159 
-1170 IQKVGNTAPTHNV
+1170 
-1183 YGNYDEVMDITQAF
+1183 
-1197 TMPEDVTAGTAAR
+1197 
-1210 IRIIYQNAW
+1210 
-1219 KGCGSDDKTA
+1219 
-1229 TPDPNAAN
+1229 
-1237 LEKGIAYDIV
+1237 
-1247 VNAVAPTFTVTI
+1247 
-1259 ADTEATVEANVSDL
+1259 TEATVEANVEDL
-1273 TAVAEGTEV
+1273 TAVEEGTEV
-1282 TFTVTAPEG
+1282 TFTITAPEG
-1291 KQIASVTYNDEIVPA
+1291 KQIASVTYNDETISANEDGTYTITV
-1306 NADGTYTVTV
+1306 NADGTLS
-1316 NANGTFAVTLE
+1316 VTLE

-1427 ANEQPSATETTDPGT
+1427 ANEQPRATETTDPGT

-1535 AELVEGSTTDLRNL
+1535 AELVESSTTDLRNL

-1566 YDSSQW
+1566 YDSNQW
-1572 TYVYNGTPQ
+1572 AYVYNGTPQ

-1696 EAIAVAAEGTEVA
+1696 EATAVAAEGTEVA

-1722 GTEFKSLT
+1722 GAVFKSLT

-1939 TFKFIKL
+1939 TLKFIKL

>member
-41 TASWILGAPKSSET
+41 TASWILGAPESSET

-71 CMRCGRKSDTSVA
+71 CMRCGRKSNTSVA

-192 PTAGPASPVVK
+192 PTAGPAAPVVK

-902 IVVNAVAPAPKL
+902 IVVNAVAAP
-914 YAVTVADTENG
+914 VPT
-925 TIKLMNGETEVA
+925 
-937 SGTEVE
+937 
-943 EGTTLTIVATPAEN
+943 
-957 YSLEAITLNDAALA
+957 
-971 AGEDDSYSF
+971 
-980 TVSEACT
+980 
-987 VAATFAINKYAV
+987 YAV
-999 TITEPEN
+999 TIAE
-1006 GTLVVMNGEE
+1006 
-1016 AVTSGSE
+1016 
-1023 LAHGTELSIVATPAD
+1023 
-1038 GYELGAITVN
+1038 
-1048 GNAIEGT
+1048 
-1055 ALTLT
+1055 
-1060 EAATIAATFNEAK
+1060 
-1073 APAYEYT
+1073 
-1080 APDGSG
+1080 
-1086 YDANYLTAITSTG
+1086 
-1099 AQENISY
+1099 
-1106 TASSNPGLYNVLSDA
+1106 
-1121 IAAVPGSEFSIEF
+1121 
-1134 VANSLGEG
+1134 
-1142 SYTTV
+1142 
-1147 REDLR
+1147 
-1152 FDAAYIF
+1152 
-1159 ADWYGNGEFTL
+1159 
-1170 IQKVGNTAPTHNV
+1170 
-1183 YGNYDEVMDITQAF
+1183 
-1197 TMPEDVTAGTAAR
+1197 
-1210 IRIIYQNAW
+1210 
-1219 KGCGSDDKTA
+1219 
-1229 TPDPNAAN
+1229 
-1237 LEKGIAYDIV
+1237 
-1247 VNAVAPTFTVTI
+1247 
-1259 ADTEATVEANVSDL
+1259 TEATVEANVEDL
-1273 TAVAEGTEV
+1273 TAVEEGTEV
-1282 TFTVTAPEG
+1282 TFTITAPEG
-1291 KQIASVTYNDEIVPA
+1291 KQIASVTYNDETISANEDGTYTITV
-1306 NADGTYTVTV
+1306 NADGTLS
-1316 NANGTFAVTLE
+1316 VTLE

-1427 ANEQPSATETTDPGT
+1427 ANEQPRATETTDPGT

-1696 EAIAVAAEGTEVA
+1696 EATAVAAEGTEVA

-1722 GTEFKSLT
+1722 GAVFKSLT

>member
-41 TASWILGAPKSSET
+41 TASWILGAPESSET

-71 CMRCGRKSDTSVA
+71 CMRCGKKSNTSVA

-192 PTAGPASPVVK
+192 PTAGPAAPVVK

-890 NSQYINGGIAYD
+890 NSQYINGGVAYD
-902 IVVNAVAPAPKL
+902 IVVNAVAAP
-914 YAVTVADTENG
+914 VPT
-925 TIKLMNGETEVA
+925 
-937 SGTEVE
+937 
-943 EGTTLTIVATPAEN
+943 
-957 YSLEAITLNDAALA
+957 
-971 AGEDDSYSF
+971 
-980 TVSEACT
+980 
-987 VAATFAINKYAV
+987 YAV
-999 TITEPEN
+999 TIAE
-1006 GTLVVMNGEE
+1006 
-1016 AVTSGSE
+1016 
-1023 LAHGTELSIVATPAD
+1023 
-1038 GYELGAITVN
+1038 
-1048 GNAIEGT
+1048 
-1055 ALTLT
+1055 
-1060 EAATIAATFNEAK
+1060 
-1073 APAYEYT
+1073 
-1080 APDGSG
+1080 
-1086 YDANYLTAITSTG
+1086 
-1099 AQENISY
+1099 
-1106 TASSNPGLYNVLSDA
+1106 
-1121 IAAVPGSEFSIEF
+1121 
-1134 VANSLGEG
+1134 
-1142 SYTTV
+1142 
-1147 REDLR
+1147 
-1152 FDAAYIF
+1152 
-1159 ADWYGNGEFTL
+1159 
-1170 IQKVGNTAPTHNV
+1170 
-1183 YGNYDEVMDITQAF
+1183 
-1197 TMPEDVTAGTAAR
+1197 
-1210 IRIIYQNAW
+1210 
-1219 KGCGSDDKTA
+1219 
-1229 TPDPNAAN
+1229 
-1237 LEKGIAYDIV
+1237 
-1247 VNAVAPTFTVTI
+1247 
-1259 ADTEATVEANVSDL
+1259 TEATVEANVEDL
-1273 TAVAEGTEV
+1273 TAVEEGTEV
-1282 TFTVTAPEG
+1282 TFTITAPEG
-1291 KQIASVTYNDEIVPA
+1291 KQIASVTYNDETISANEDGTYTITV
-1306 NADGTYTVTV
+1306 NADGTLS
-1316 NANGTFAVTLE
+1316 VTLE

-1566 YDSSQW
+1566 YDSSQY

-1696 EAIAVAAEGTEVA
+1696 EATAVAAEGTEVA

-1722 GTEFKSLT
+1722 GAVFKSLT

>member
-1 MKKLLLM
+1 MKKLLL
-8 FVMTLVGLVAFAQDP
+8 FVFSMLFVTSSAFAGEYTLTFKDNGGTSDNTSAFTSSKDITLVVEESNYVTRISAVNHVYSAKQGYGLKFSSGSKNGSLTFALSTDGAKKITKIVATACAYGSDASKISINGADAQD
-23 IVSITTVVAN
+23 
-33 QKSGVSSY
+33 
-41 TASWILGAPKSSET
+41 L
-55 WTVENFNNNNS
+55 
-66 NESWN
+66 
-71 CMRCGRKSDTSVA
+71 
-84 TITTD
+84 TTD
-89 FAISA
+89 FA
-94 SVNKVVVN
+94 
-102 MIPFIKTIDKDK
+102 D
-114 LTALKLE
+114 
-121 ISSTNDFTAPETTI
+121 
-135 AAENYMTATQ
+135 Y
-145 KTEED
+145 
-150 VTFTIP
+150 TFTFAPTENTTTLKID
-156 EPAANKYYRL
+156 ATKRMYLTKL
-166 VFECASTAANN
+166 VVTYDGGEVS
-177 GFVQVNSISYYGDAD
+177 
-192 PTAGPASPVVK
+192 GPASPVVK

-228 PTAETGTLYTGAFT
+228 PTAENGTLYTAAFT

-391 NLTNTKLTQ
+391 DLTNTKLTQ
-400 DGNELTYYNQFGLTL
+400 DGNELVYYNQFGLTL

-826 HGTVPPSHNV
+826 HGTVPPSDNV

-902 IVVNAVAPAPKL
+902 IVVNAVAAP
-914 YAVTVADTENG
+914 VPT
-925 TIKLMNGETEVA
+925 
-937 SGTEVE
+937 
-943 EGTTLTIVATPAEN
+943 
-957 YSLEAITLNDAALA
+957 
-971 AGEDDSYSF
+971 
-980 TVSEACT
+980 
-987 VAATFAINKYAV
+987 YAV
-999 TITEPEN
+999 TIAE
-1006 GTLVVMNGEE
+1006 
-1016 AVTSGSE
+1016 
-1023 LAHGTELSIVATPAD
+1023 
-1038 GYELGAITVN
+1038 
-1048 GNAIEGT
+1048 
-1055 ALTLT
+1055 
-1060 EAATIAATFNEAK
+1060 
-1073 APAYEYT
+1073 
-1080 APDGSG
+1080 
-1086 YDANYLTAITSTG
+1086 
-1099 AQENISY
+1099 
-1106 TASSNPGLYNVLSDA
+1106 
-1121 IAAVPGSEFSIEF
+1121 
-1134 VANSLGEG
+1134 
-1142 SYTTV
+1142 
-1147 REDLR
+1147 
-1152 FDAAYIF
+1152 
-1159 ADWYGNGEFTL
+1159 
-1170 IQKVGNTAPTHNV
+1170 
-1183 YGNYDEVMDITQAF
+1183 
-1197 TMPEDVTAGTAAR
+1197 
-1210 IRIIYQNAW
+1210 
-1219 KGCGSDDKTA
+1219 
-1229 TPDPNAAN
+1229 
-1237 LEKGIAYDIV
+1237 
-1247 VNAVAPTFTVTI
+1247 
-1259 ADTEATVEANVSDL
+1259 TEATVEANVEDL
-1273 TAVAEGTEV
+1273 TAVEEGTEV
-1282 TFTVTAPEG
+1282 TFTITAPEG
-1291 KQIASVTYNDEIVPA
+1291 KQIASVTYNDETISANEDGTYTITV
-1306 NADGTYTVTV
+1306 NADGTLS
-1316 NANGTFAVTLE
+1316 VTLE

-1427 ANEQPSATETTDPGT
+1427 ANEQPRATETTDPGT

-1566 YDSSQW
+1566 YDSSQY

-1696 EAIAVAAEGTEVA
+1696 EATAVAAEGTEVA

-1722 GTEFKSLT
+1722 GAVFKSLT

-1859 DHTFVIDQQLYDGII
+1859 DHTIVIDQQLYDGII

-1939 TFKFIKL
+1939 TLKFIKL

>member
-41 TASWILGAPKSSET
+41 TASWILGAPESSET

-71 CMRCGRKSDTSVA
+71 CMRCGRKSNTSVA

-192 PTAGPASPVVK
+192 PTAGPAAPVVK

-228 PTAETGTLYTGAFT
+228 PTAETGTLYTAAFT

-262 ATFNAYLNTLSSLE
+262 ATFNAYLNTLFSLE

-350 TLGNVTEGGTPVD
+350 TLGNVTPDGTPVEAA
-363 PTAIT
+363 TTT
-368 IAEVNSYGTAL
+368 IAEVNTYGTAL

-391 NLTNTKLTQ
+391 DLTNTKLTQ

-591 FVVPEDLPAGEYR
+591 FVIPEDLPAGEYR
-604 ARYIVDYNILDP
+604 ARYIVDYNAIDP
-616 TPQPTRSDNTLEKNG
+616 VPQPNRSDNTLEANG
-631 GMVADFTIRVTAPT
+631 GMVADFTIRIAVPT
-645 KYTVTIASAEHGTIK
+645 KYNVTIAPAEHGTIK
-660 VLNGENEITSG
+660 VLAGSEEIASG
-671 SQVNAGTVITIAGD
+671 SQVNEGTVITIAGD

-693 SATVNGTPIEGF
+693 TATVNGTPIEGF

-748 GAAKDMTA
+748 GAAKDMAA

-816 GLSEWEKVQF
+816 GLSEWEKVEF
-826 HGTVPPSHNV
+826 HGTVPPSDNI

-902 IVVNAVAPAPKL
+902 IVVNAVAAP
-914 YAVTVADTENG
+914 VPT
-925 TIKLMNGETEVA
+925 
-937 SGTEVE
+937 
-943 EGTTLTIVATPAEN
+943 
-957 YSLEAITLNDAALA
+957 
-971 AGEDDSYSF
+971 
-980 TVSEACT
+980 
-987 VAATFAINKYAV
+987 YAV
-999 TITEPEN
+999 TIAE
-1006 GTLVVMNGEE
+1006 
-1016 AVTSGSE
+1016 
-1023 LAHGTELSIVATPAD
+1023 
-1038 GYELGAITVN
+1038 
-1048 GNAIEGT
+1048 
-1055 ALTLT
+1055 
-1060 EAATIAATFNEAK
+1060 
-1073 APAYEYT
+1073 
-1080 APDGSG
+1080 
-1086 YDANYLTAITSTG
+1086 
-1099 AQENISY
+1099 
-1106 TASSNPGLYNVLSDA
+1106 
-1121 IAAVPGSEFSIEF
+1121 
-1134 VANSLGEG
+1134 
-1142 SYTTV
+1142 
-1147 REDLR
+1147 
-1152 FDAAYIF
+1152 
-1159 ADWYGNGEFTL
+1159 
-1170 IQKVGNTAPTHNV
+1170 
-1183 YGNYDEVMDITQAF
+1183 
-1197 TMPEDVTAGTAAR
+1197 
-1210 IRIIYQNAW
+1210 
-1219 KGCGSDDKTA
+1219 
-1229 TPDPNAAN
+1229 
-1237 LEKGIAYDIV
+1237 
-1247 VNAVAPTFTVTI
+1247 
-1259 ADTEATVEANVSDL
+1259 TEATVEANVDDL
-1273 TAVAEGTEV
+1273 TAVEEGTEV
-1282 TFTVTAPEG
+1282 TFTITAPEG
-1291 KQIASVTYNDEIVPA
+1291 KQIASVTYNDETISANEDGTYTITV
-1306 NADGTYTVTV
+1306 NADGTLS
-1316 NANGTFAVTLE
+1316 VTLE

-1696 EAIAVAAEGTEVA
+1696 EATAVAAEGTEVA
-1709 NGSKVVLTFTGNE
+1709 KGSKVVLTFTGNE

-1765 TIINPS
+1765 IVINPY
-1771 DDPTPENNVYGEFV
+1771 DDDVPENNVYGEFV
-1785 DNQMNRLEY
+1785 DNQMNRLDY
-1794 EDADGLDVTPGAT
+1794 EDENGLEVTPGSL
-1807 VYLLISFAENHGV
+1807 VYLSISNAENHGT
-1820 ADSYYEFTKL
+1820 ADSYYIFDKL
-1830 TDNGVEVPRTNLF
+1830 TDNGQEVTTESGTLF
-1843 PGGENCYIYPM
+1843 PNGDLGYIYII
-1854 SNIQA
+1854 NGVQE
-1859 DHTFVIDQQLYDGII
+1859 DHTIVISQNLYSGII
-1874 GVGVDAEGMISFAG
+1874 GVVADAEGMISFAD

>member
-8 FVMTLVGLVAFAQDP
+8 FVMALVGLVAFAQDP

-41 TASWILGAPKSSET
+41 TASWTLGAPESSET

-71 CMRCGRKSDTSVA
+71 CMRCGKRNNTSVA

-192 PTAGPASPVVK
+192 PTAGPAAPVVK

-322 TYTNGAQLDAVTG
+322 TYANGAQLDAVTG

-591 FVVPEDLPAGEYR
+591 FVIPEDLPAGEYR
-604 ARYIVDYNILDP
+604 ARYIVDYNAIDP
-616 TPQPTRSDNTLEKNG
+616 VPQPNRSDNTLEANG
-631 GMVADFTIRVTAPT
+631 GMVADFTIRIAVPT
-645 KYTVTIASAEHGTIK
+645 KYNVTIAPAEHGTIK
-660 VLNGENEITSG
+660 VLAGSEEIASG
-671 SQVNAGTVITIAGD
+671 SQVNEGTVITIAGD

-693 SATVNGTPIEGF
+693 TATVNGTPIEGF

-748 GAAKDMTA
+748 GAAKDMAA

-816 GLSEWEKVQF
+816 GLSEWEKVEF
-826 HGTVPPSHNV
+826 HGTVPPSHNI

-853 DVPVGTEGRIRV
+853 DVPVGTESRIRV
-865 IYSSAWS
+865 IYASAWS
-872 VPGTNSSDQ
+872 VPGTNSSNQ

-890 NSQYINGGIAYD
+890 NSQYINGGVAYD
-902 IVVNAVAPAPKL
+902 IVVNAVAAP
-914 YAVTVADTENG
+914 VPT
-925 TIKLMNGETEVA
+925 
-937 SGTEVE
+937 
-943 EGTTLTIVATPAEN
+943 
-957 YSLEAITLNDAALA
+957 
-971 AGEDDSYSF
+971 
-980 TVSEACT
+980 
-987 VAATFAINKYAV
+987 YAV
-999 TITEPEN
+999 TIAE
-1006 GTLVVMNGEE
+1006 
-1016 AVTSGSE
+1016 
-1023 LAHGTELSIVATPAD
+1023 
-1038 GYELGAITVN
+1038 
-1048 GNAIEGT
+1048 
-1055 ALTLT
+1055 
-1060 EAATIAATFNEAK
+1060 
-1073 APAYEYT
+1073 
-1080 APDGSG
+1080 
-1086 YDANYLTAITSTG
+1086 
-1099 AQENISY
+1099 
-1106 TASSNPGLYNVLSDA
+1106 
-1121 IAAVPGSEFSIEF
+1121 
-1134 VANSLGEG
+1134 
-1142 SYTTV
+1142 
-1147 REDLR
+1147 
-1152 FDAAYIF
+1152 
-1159 ADWYGNGEFTL
+1159 
-1170 IQKVGNTAPTHNV
+1170 
-1183 YGNYDEVMDITQAF
+1183 
-1197 TMPEDVTAGTAAR
+1197 
-1210 IRIIYQNAW
+1210 
-1219 KGCGSDDKTA
+1219 
-1229 TPDPNAAN
+1229 
-1237 LEKGIAYDIV
+1237 
-1247 VNAVAPTFTVTI
+1247 
-1259 ADTEATVEANVSDL
+1259 TEATVVANVEDL
-1273 TAVAEGTEV
+1273 TAVEEGTEV
-1282 TFTVTAPEG
+1282 TFTITAPEG
-1291 KQIASVTYNDEIVPA
+1291 KQIASVTYNDETITANEDGTYTITV
-1306 NADGTYTVTV
+1306 NADGTLS
-1316 NANGTFAVTLE
+1316 VTLE

-1602 TTEGNSFKVTDAK
+1602 ITEGNSFKVTDAK

-1658 QFPIR
+1658 QLPIR

-1709 NGSKVVLTFTGNE
+1709 KGSKVVLTFTGNE

-1765 TIINPS
+1765 IVINPY
-1771 DDPTPENNVYGEFV
+1771 DDDVPENNVYGEFV
-1785 DNQMNRLEY
+1785 DNQMNRLDY
-1794 EDADGLDVTPGAT
+1794 EDENGLEVTPGSL
-1807 VYLLISFAENHGV
+1807 VYLSISNAENHGT
-1820 ADSYYEFTKL
+1820 ADSYYIFDKL
-1830 TDNGVEVPRTNLF
+1830 TDNGQEVTTESGTLF
-1843 PGGENCYIYPM
+1843 PNGDLGYIYII
-1854 SNIQA
+1854 NGVQE
-1859 DHTFVIDQQLYDGII
+1859 DHTIVISQNLYSGII
-1874 GVGVDAEGMISFAG
+1874 GVVADAEGMISFAD

-1939 TFKFIKL
+1939 TLKFIKL

>member
-1 MKKLLLM
+1 MKKLLL
-8 FVMTLVGLVAFAQDP
+8 FVLSMLFVTSSAFAGEYTLTFKDNGGTSDNTAAFNTSKDITLVVEESNYVTKISAVNNVYSAKQGYGLKFSSGSKNGSLTFALSTDGAKKITKIVATACAYGSDASKISINGADAQD
-23 IVSITTVVAN
+23 
-33 QKSGVSSY
+33 
-41 TASWILGAPKSSET
+41 L
-55 WTVENFNNNNS
+55 
-66 NESWN
+66 
-71 CMRCGRKSDTSVA
+71 
-84 TITTD
+84 TTD
-89 FAISA
+89 FA
-94 SVNKVVVN
+94 
-102 MIPFIKTIDKDK
+102 D
-114 LTALKLE
+114 
-121 ISSTNDFTAPETTI
+121 
-135 AAENYMTATQ
+135 Y
-145 KTEED
+145 
-150 VTFTIP
+150 TFTFAPTENTTTLKID
-156 EPAANKYYRL
+156 ATKRMYLTKL
-166 VFECASTAANN
+166 VVTYDDGGEVS
-177 GFVQVNSISYYGDAD
+177 
-192 PTAGPASPVVK
+192 GPASPVVK

-391 NLTNTKLTQ
+391 DLTNTKLTQ
-400 DGNELTYYNQFGLTL
+400 DGNELVYYNQFGLTL

-437 QLNIINVTEVE
+437 QINIINVTEVE

-490 ESETHIYRDATA
+490 ASEKHIYRDATA
-502 QVAEFAPGSTVKVT
+502 QIAELAPGATVNVT

-524 HGYLWIDYNKD
+524 HGYLWIDYNQD
-535 YQFTYELDSNNL
+535 YQFSYELNSSDL

-554 VGFSNYSTNP
+554 VGFSNYNSNP
-564 NNSGTWHNSNGNTTS
+564 DGGGTWHNSNGTTLS
-579 GGGGGTPNAGFS
+579 NGGSGTPNAGFS

-616 TPQPTRSDNTLEKNG
+616 TPQPSRTKNTLEANG
-631 GMVADFTIRVTAPT
+631 GMIADFTIRVTAPT
-645 KYTVTIASAEHGTIK
+645 KFTVSIASAEHGTIK
-660 VLNGENEITSG
+660 VLNGENEIASG
-671 SQVNAGTVITIAGD
+671 SQVNAGTIITIAGD

-816 GLSEWEKVQF
+816 GLSEWEKVEF
-826 HGTVPPSHNV
+826 HGTVPPSHNI

-853 DVPVGTEGRIRV
+853 DVPVGTESRIRV
-865 IYSSAWS
+865 IYASAWS

-890 NSQYINGGIAYD
+890 NSQYINGGVAYD
-902 IVVNAVAPAPKL
+902 IVVNAVAAP
-914 YAVTVADTENG
+914 VPT
-925 TIKLMNGETEVA
+925 
-937 SGTEVE
+937 
-943 EGTTLTIVATPAEN
+943 
-957 YSLEAITLNDAALA
+957 
-971 AGEDDSYSF
+971 
-980 TVSEACT
+980 
-987 VAATFAINKYAV
+987 YAV
-999 TITEPEN
+999 TIAE
-1006 GTLVVMNGEE
+1006 
-1016 AVTSGSE
+1016 
-1023 LAHGTELSIVATPAD
+1023 
-1038 GYELGAITVN
+1038 
-1048 GNAIEGT
+1048 
-1055 ALTLT
+1055 
-1060 EAATIAATFNEAK
+1060 
-1073 APAYEYT
+1073 
-1080 APDGSG
+1080 
-1086 YDANYLTAITSTG
+1086 
-1099 AQENISY
+1099 
-1106 TASSNPGLYNVLSDA
+1106 
-1121 IAAVPGSEFSIEF
+1121 
-1134 VANSLGEG
+1134 
-1142 SYTTV
+1142 
-1147 REDLR
+1147 
-1152 FDAAYIF
+1152 
-1159 ADWYGNGEFTL
+1159 
-1170 IQKVGNTAPTHNV
+1170 
-1183 YGNYDEVMDITQAF
+1183 
-1197 TMPEDVTAGTAAR
+1197 
-1210 IRIIYQNAW
+1210 
-1219 KGCGSDDKTA
+1219 
-1229 TPDPNAAN
+1229 
-1237 LEKGIAYDIV
+1237 
-1247 VNAVAPTFTVTI
+1247 
-1259 ADTEATVEANVSDL
+1259 TEATVEANVEDL
-1273 TAVAEGTEV
+1273 TAVEEGTEV
-1282 TFTVTAPEG
+1282 TFTITAPEG
-1291 KQIASVTYNDEIVPA
+1291 KQIASVTYNDETITANEDGTYTITV
-1306 NADGTYTVTV
+1306 NADGTLS
-1316 NANGTFAVTLE
+1316 VTLE

-1512 ELMDSYNLKFT
+1512 ELMDSYNLKLT

-1535 AELVEGSTTDLRNL
+1535 AELVESSTTDLRNL

-1572 TYVYNGTPQ
+1572 AYVYNGTPQ

-1696 EAIAVAAEGTEVA
+1696 EATAVAAEGTEVA

-1722 GTEFKSLT
+1722 GAVFKSLT

>member
-1 MKKLLLM
+1 M

-41 TASWILGAPKSSET
+41 TASWILGAPESSET
-55 WTVENFNNNNS
+55 WTVENFNNNDS

-71 CMRCGRKSDTSVA
+71 CMRCGRKSNTSVA

-192 PTAGPASPVVK
+192 PTAGPAAPVVK

-262 ATFNAYLNTLSSLE
+262 ATFNAYLNTLFSLE

-350 TLGNVTEGGTPVD
+350 TLGNVTPDGTPVEAA
-363 PTAIT
+363 TTT
-368 IAEVNSYGTAL
+368 IAEVNTYGTAL

-391 NLTNTKLTQ
+391 DLTNTKLTQ
-400 DGNELTYYNQFGLTL
+400 DGNELVYYNQFGLTL

-437 QLNIINVTEVE
+437 QINIINVTEVE

-591 FVVPEDLPAGEYR
+591 FVVPENLPAGEYR

-902 IVVNAVAPAPKL
+902 IVVNAVAAP
-914 YAVTVADTENG
+914 VPT
-925 TIKLMNGETEVA
+925 
-937 SGTEVE
+937 
-943 EGTTLTIVATPAEN
+943 
-957 YSLEAITLNDAALA
+957 
-971 AGEDDSYSF
+971 
-980 TVSEACT
+980 
-987 VAATFAINKYAV
+987 YAV
-999 TITEPEN
+999 TIAE
-1006 GTLVVMNGEE
+1006 
-1016 AVTSGSE
+1016 
-1023 LAHGTELSIVATPAD
+1023 
-1038 GYELGAITVN
+1038 
-1048 GNAIEGT
+1048 
-1055 ALTLT
+1055 
-1060 EAATIAATFNEAK
+1060 
-1073 APAYEYT
+1073 
-1080 APDGSG
+1080 
-1086 YDANYLTAITSTG
+1086 
-1099 AQENISY
+1099 
-1106 TASSNPGLYNVLSDA
+1106 
-1121 IAAVPGSEFSIEF
+1121 
-1134 VANSLGEG
+1134 
-1142 SYTTV
+1142 
-1147 REDLR
+1147 
-1152 FDAAYIF
+1152 
-1159 ADWYGNGEFTL
+1159 
-1170 IQKVGNTAPTHNV
+1170 
-1183 YGNYDEVMDITQAF
+1183 
-1197 TMPEDVTAGTAAR
+1197 
-1210 IRIIYQNAW
+1210 
-1219 KGCGSDDKTA
+1219 
-1229 TPDPNAAN
+1229 
-1237 LEKGIAYDIV
+1237 
-1247 VNAVAPTFTVTI
+1247 
-1259 ADTEATVEANVSDL
+1259 TEATVEANVEDL
-1273 TAVAEGTEV
+1273 TAVEEGTEV
-1282 TFTVTAPEG
+1282 TFTITAPEG
-1291 KQIASVTYNDEIVPA
+1291 KQIASVTYNDETISANEDGTYTITV
-1306 NADGTYTVTV
+1306 NADGTLS
-1316 NANGTFAVTLE
+1316 VTLE

-1427 ANEQPSATETTDPGT
+1427 ANEQPRATETTDPGT

-1696 EAIAVAAEGTEVA
+1696 EATAVAAEGTEVA
-1709 NGSKVVLTFTGNE
+1709 NGNKVVLTFTGNE
-1722 GTEFKSLT
+1722 GAVFKSLT

>member
-8 FVMTLVGLVAFAQDP
+8 FVMALVGLVAFAQDP

-41 TASWILGAPKSSET
+41 TASWTLGAPESSET
-55 WTVENFNNNNS
+55 WTVENFNNNS
-66 NESWN
+66 SSESWN
-71 CMRCGRKSDTSVA
+71 CMRCGRKNNTSVA

-166 VFECASTAANN
+166 VFECASNAANN

-192 PTAGPASPVVK
+192 PAAGPAAPVVK
-203 MGANNTVEISA
+203 MAANNMVEISA

-228 PTAETGTLYTGAFT
+228 PTTESTLYTGAFS
-242 ISNATVVKAIAVV
+242 ISSETVVKAIAVV

-262 ATFNAYLNTLSSLE
+262 ATFNAYINTLSSLE
-276 ELIDLGDLTHSLTV
+276 ELIDLGDFTHTLTV

-302 YMYVAQD
+302 YMYVSQD
-309 NIFLLLYGVSSDD
+309 NSFLLLYGVSSDD
-322 TYTNGAQLDAVTG
+322 TYANGAQLDAVTG

-379 MNYFVKLEGVAI
+379 MNYFVKLESVAI
-391 NLTNTKLTQ
+391 DLTNTKLTQ
-400 DGNELTYYNQFGLTL
+400 DGNELVYYNQFGLTL

-437 QLNIINVTEVE
+437 QINIINVTEVE

-490 ESETHIYRDATA
+490 ASEKHIYRDATA
-502 QVAEFAPGSTVKVT
+502 QIAELAPGATVNVT

-524 HGYLWIDYNKD
+524 HGYLWIDYNQD
-535 YQFTYELDSNNL
+535 YQFSYELNSSDL

-554 VGFSNYSTNP
+554 VGFSNYNSNP
-564 NNSGTWHNSNGNTTS
+564 NGGGTWHNSNGNPTY

-604 ARYIVDYNILDP
+604 ARYIVDYNAIDP
-616 TPQPTRSDNTLEKNG
+616 VPQPDRSDNTLEKNG
-631 GMVADFTIRVTAPT
+631 GMVADFTIRIAVPT
-645 KYTVTIASAEHGTIK
+645 KYNVTIAPAEHGTIK
-660 VLNGENEITSG
+660 VLAGSEEIASG
-671 SQVNAGTVITIAGD
+671 SQVNAGTIITIAGD

-693 SATVNGTPIEGF
+693 SATVNGAPIEGF

-816 GLSEWEKVQF
+816 GLSEWEKVEF
-826 HGTVPPSHNV
+826 HGTVPPSHNI

-853 DVPVGTEGRIRV
+853 DVPVGTESRIRV
-865 IYSSAWS
+865 IYASAWS

-890 NSQYINGGIAYD
+890 NSQYINGGVAYD
-902 IVVNAVAPAPKL
+902 IVVNAVAAP
-914 YAVTVADTENG
+914 VPT
-925 TIKLMNGETEVA
+925 
-937 SGTEVE
+937 
-943 EGTTLTIVATPAEN
+943 
-957 YSLEAITLNDAALA
+957 
-971 AGEDDSYSF
+971 
-980 TVSEACT
+980 
-987 VAATFAINKYAV
+987 YAV
-999 TITEPEN
+999 TIAE
-1006 GTLVVMNGEE
+1006 
-1016 AVTSGSE
+1016 
-1023 LAHGTELSIVATPAD
+1023 
-1038 GYELGAITVN
+1038 
-1048 GNAIEGT
+1048 
-1055 ALTLT
+1055 
-1060 EAATIAATFNEAK
+1060 
-1073 APAYEYT
+1073 
-1080 APDGSG
+1080 
-1086 YDANYLTAITSTG
+1086 
-1099 AQENISY
+1099 
-1106 TASSNPGLYNVLSDA
+1106 
-1121 IAAVPGSEFSIEF
+1121 
-1134 VANSLGEG
+1134 
-1142 SYTTV
+1142 
-1147 REDLR
+1147 
-1152 FDAAYIF
+1152 
-1159 ADWYGNGEFTL
+1159 
-1170 IQKVGNTAPTHNV
+1170 
-1183 YGNYDEVMDITQAF
+1183 
-1197 TMPEDVTAGTAAR
+1197 
-1210 IRIIYQNAW
+1210 
-1219 KGCGSDDKTA
+1219 
-1229 TPDPNAAN
+1229 
-1237 LEKGIAYDIV
+1237 
-1247 VNAVAPTFTVTI
+1247 
-1259 ADTEATVEANVSDL
+1259 TEATVEANVEDL
-1273 TAVAEGTEV
+1273 TAVEEGTEV
-1282 TFTVTAPEG
+1282 TFTITAPEG
-1291 KQIASVTYNDEIVPA
+1291 KQIASVTYNDETITANEDGTYTITV
-1306 NADGTYTVTV
+1306 NADGTLS
-1316 NANGTFAVTLE
+1316 VTLE

-1696 EAIAVAAEGTEVA
+1696 EATAVAAEGTEVA

-1722 GTEFKSLT
+1722 GAVFKSLT

-1830 TDNGVEVPRTNLF
+1830 TDNGVEVPRINLF

>member
-1 MKKLLLM
+1 
-8 FVMTLVGLVAFAQDP
+8 
-23 IVSITTVVAN
+23 
-33 QKSGVSSY
+33 
-41 TASWILGAPKSSET
+41 
-55 WTVENFNNNNS
+55 
-66 NESWN
+66 
-71 CMRCGRKSDTSVA
+71 
-84 TITTD
+84 
-89 FAISA
+89 
-94 SVNKVVVN
+94 
-102 MIPFIKTIDKDK
+102 
-114 LTALKLE
+114 
-121 ISSTNDFTAPETTI
+121 
-135 AAENYMTATQ
+135 
-145 KTEED
+145 
-150 VTFTIP
+150 
-156 EPAANKYYRL
+156 
-166 VFECASTAANN
+166 
-177 GFVQVNSISYYGDAD
+177 
-192 PTAGPASPVVK
+192 
-203 MGANNTVEISA
+203 
-214 ADGAQIYY
+214 
-222 TTNGDD
+222 
-228 PTAETGTLYTGAFT
+228 
-242 ISNATVVKAIAVV
+242 
-255 DGKSSSV
+255 
-262 ATFNAYLNTLSSLE
+262 
-276 ELIDLGDLTHSLTV
+276 
-290 QAPMTI
+290 
-296 VYHNGR
+296 
-302 YMYVAQD
+302 
-309 NIFLLLYGVSSDD
+309 
-322 TYTNGAQLDAVTG
+322 
-335 SYTLYKD
+335 
-342 VIPEMTNV
+342 MTNV

-816 GLSEWEKVQF
+816 GLSEWEKVEF
-826 HGTVPPSHNV
+826 HGTVPPSHNI

-890 NSQYINGGIAYD
+890 NSQYINGGVAYD
-902 IVVNAVAPAPKL
+902 IVVNAVAAP
-914 YAVTVADTENG
+914 VPT
-925 TIKLMNGETEVA
+925 
-937 SGTEVE
+937 
-943 EGTTLTIVATPAEN
+943 
-957 YSLEAITLNDAALA
+957 
-971 AGEDDSYSF
+971 
-980 TVSEACT
+980 
-987 VAATFAINKYAV
+987 YAV
-999 TITEPEN
+999 TIAE
-1006 GTLVVMNGEE
+1006 
-1016 AVTSGSE
+1016 
-1023 LAHGTELSIVATPAD
+1023 
-1038 GYELGAITVN
+1038 
-1048 GNAIEGT
+1048 
-1055 ALTLT
+1055 
-1060 EAATIAATFNEAK
+1060 
-1073 APAYEYT
+1073 
-1080 APDGSG
+1080 
-1086 YDANYLTAITSTG
+1086 
-1099 AQENISY
+1099 
-1106 TASSNPGLYNVLSDA
+1106 
-1121 IAAVPGSEFSIEF
+1121 
-1134 VANSLGEG
+1134 
-1142 SYTTV
+1142 
-1147 REDLR
+1147 
-1152 FDAAYIF
+1152 
-1159 ADWYGNGEFTL
+1159 
-1170 IQKVGNTAPTHNV
+1170 
-1183 YGNYDEVMDITQAF
+1183 
-1197 TMPEDVTAGTAAR
+1197 
-1210 IRIIYQNAW
+1210 
-1219 KGCGSDDKTA
+1219 
-1229 TPDPNAAN
+1229 
-1237 LEKGIAYDIV
+1237 
-1247 VNAVAPTFTVTI
+1247 
-1259 ADTEATVEANVSDL
+1259 TEATVEANVEDL
-1273 TAVAEGTEV
+1273 TAVEEGTEV
-1282 TFTVTAPEG
+1282 TFTITAPEG
-1291 KQIASVTYNDEIVPA
+1291 KQIASVTYNDETITANEDGTYTITV
-1306 NADGTYTVTV
+1306 NADGTLS
-1316 NANGTFAVTLE
+1316 VTLE

-1355 LGSHTNGSC
+1355 LGSHTNGTV
-1364 DANDLR
+1364 DENDLR

-1427 ANEQPSATETTDPGT
+1427 ANEQPRATETTDPGT

-1566 YDSSQW
+1566 YDSSQY

-1602 TTEGNSFKVTDAK
+1602 VSDDNSFKVINAK
-1615 GKEIAA
+1615 GQEVT

-1628 LNVVPALAEG
+1628 ISVVPALAEG
-1638 VEVLGVIVEADGV
+1638 INVLGVIVEADGV
-1651 KTTYTLD
+1651 ETTYTLD
-1658 QFPIR
+1658 QLPIR

-1722 GTEFKSLT
+1722 GAVFKSLT

-1859 DHTFVIDQQLYDGII
+1859 DHTIVIDQQLYDGII

-1939 TFKFIKL
+1939 TLKFIKL

>member
-8 FVMTLVGLVAFAQDP
+8 FVMALVGLVAFAQDP

-41 TASWILGAPKSSET
+41 TASWTLGAPESSET
-55 WTVENFNNNNS
+55 WTVENFNNNSS

-71 CMRCGRKSDTSVA
+71 CMRCGRKNNTSVA

-166 VFECASTAANN
+166 VFECASNAANN

-192 PTAGPASPVVK
+192 PAAGPAAPVIK
-203 MGANNTVEISA
+203 MAANNMVEISA

-228 PTAETGTLYTGAFT
+228 PTTESTLYTGAFT

-262 ATFNAYLNTLSSLE
+262 ATFNAYLNTLFSLE

-591 FVVPEDLPAGEYR
+591 FVIPEDLPAGEYR
-604 ARYIVDYNILDP
+604 ARYIVDYNAIDP
-616 TPQPTRSDNTLEKNG
+616 VPQPNRSDNTLEANG
-631 GMVADFTIRVTAPT
+631 GMVADFTIRIAVPT
-645 KYTVTIASAEHGTIK
+645 KYNVTIAPAEHGTIK
-660 VLNGENEITSG
+660 VLAGSEEIASG
-671 SQVNAGTVITIAGD
+671 SQVNEGTVITIAGD

-693 SATVNGTPIEGF
+693 TATVNGTPIEGF

-748 GAAKDMTA
+748 GAAKDMAA

-816 GLSEWEKVQF
+816 GLSEWEKVEF
-826 HGTVPPSHNV
+826 HGTVPPSHNI

-853 DVPVGTEGRIRV
+853 DVPVGTESRIRV
-865 IYSSAWS
+865 IYASAWS
-872 VPGTNSSDQ
+872 VPGTNSSNQ

-890 NSQYINGGIAYD
+890 NSQYINGGVAYD
-902 IVVNAVAPAPKL
+902 IVVNAVAAP
-914 YAVTVADTENG
+914 VPT
-925 TIKLMNGETEVA
+925 
-937 SGTEVE
+937 
-943 EGTTLTIVATPAEN
+943 
-957 YSLEAITLNDAALA
+957 
-971 AGEDDSYSF
+971 
-980 TVSEACT
+980 
-987 VAATFAINKYAV
+987 YAV
-999 TITEPEN
+999 TIAE
-1006 GTLVVMNGEE
+1006 
-1016 AVTSGSE
+1016 
-1023 LAHGTELSIVATPAD
+1023 
-1038 GYELGAITVN
+1038 
-1048 GNAIEGT
+1048 
-1055 ALTLT
+1055 
-1060 EAATIAATFNEAK
+1060 
-1073 APAYEYT
+1073 
-1080 APDGSG
+1080 
-1086 YDANYLTAITSTG
+1086 
-1099 AQENISY
+1099 
-1106 TASSNPGLYNVLSDA
+1106 
-1121 IAAVPGSEFSIEF
+1121 
-1134 VANSLGEG
+1134 
-1142 SYTTV
+1142 
-1147 REDLR
+1147 
-1152 FDAAYIF
+1152 
-1159 ADWYGNGEFTL
+1159 
-1170 IQKVGNTAPTHNV
+1170 
-1183 YGNYDEVMDITQAF
+1183 
-1197 TMPEDVTAGTAAR
+1197 
-1210 IRIIYQNAW
+1210 
-1219 KGCGSDDKTA
+1219 
-1229 TPDPNAAN
+1229 
-1237 LEKGIAYDIV
+1237 
-1247 VNAVAPTFTVTI
+1247 
-1259 ADTEATVEANVSDL
+1259 TEATVEANVEDL
-1273 TAVAEGTEV
+1273 TAVEEGTEV
-1282 TFTVTAPEG
+1282 TFTITAPEG
-1291 KQIASVTYNDEIVPA
+1291 KQIASVTYNDETISANEDGTYTITV
-1306 NADGTYTVTV
+1306 NADGTL
-1316 NANGTFAVTLE
+1316 AVTLE
-1327 DIPQPGKALLV
+1327 DIPEPGKAILV

-1355 LGSHTNGSC
+1355 LGSHTNGTV
-1364 DANDLR
+1364 DENDLR

-1427 ANEQPSATETTDPGT
+1427 ANEQPRATETTDPGT

-1696 EAIAVAAEGTEVA
+1696 EATAVAAEGTEVA

-1722 GTEFKSLT
+1722 GAVFKSLT

-1874 GVGVDAEGMISFAG
+1874 GVGVDAEGMISFAD

>member
-8 FVMTLVGLVAFAQDP
+8 FVMALVGLVAFAQDP

-41 TASWILGAPKSSET
+41 TASWTLGAPESSET
-55 WTVENFNNNNS
+55 WTVENFNNNSS

-71 CMRCGRKSDTSVA
+71 CMRCGRKNNTSVA

-166 VFECASTAANN
+166 VFECASNAANN

-192 PTAGPASPVVK
+192 PAAGPAAPVIK
-203 MGANNTVEISA
+203 MAANNMVEISA

-228 PTAETGTLYTGAFT
+228 PTTESTLYTGAFT

-262 ATFNAYLNTLSSLE
+262 ATFNAYLNTLFSLE

-591 FVVPEDLPAGEYR
+591 FVIPEDLPAGEYR
-604 ARYIVDYNILDP
+604 ARYIVDYNAIDP
-616 TPQPTRSDNTLEKNG
+616 VPQPNRSDNTLEANG
-631 GMVADFTIRVTAPT
+631 GMVADFTIRIAVPT
-645 KYTVTIASAEHGTIK
+645 KYNVTIAPAEHGTIK
-660 VLNGENEITSG
+660 VLAGSEEIASG
-671 SQVNAGTVITIAGD
+671 SQVNEGTVITIAGD

-693 SATVNGTPIEGF
+693 TATVNGTPIEGF

-748 GAAKDMTA
+748 GAAKDMAA

-816 GLSEWEKVQF
+816 GLSEWEKVEF
-826 HGTVPPSHNV
+826 HGTVPPSHNI

-853 DVPVGTEGRIRV
+853 DVPVGTESRIRV
-865 IYSSAWS
+865 IYASAWS
-872 VPGTNSSDQ
+872 VPGTNSSNQ

-890 NSQYINGGIAYD
+890 NSQYINGGVAYD
-902 IVVNAVAPAPKL
+902 IVVNAVAAP
-914 YAVTVADTENG
+914 VPT
-925 TIKLMNGETEVA
+925 
-937 SGTEVE
+937 
-943 EGTTLTIVATPAEN
+943 
-957 YSLEAITLNDAALA
+957 
-971 AGEDDSYSF
+971 
-980 TVSEACT
+980 
-987 VAATFAINKYAV
+987 YAV
-999 TITEPEN
+999 TIAE
-1006 GTLVVMNGEE
+1006 
-1016 AVTSGSE
+1016 
-1023 LAHGTELSIVATPAD
+1023 
-1038 GYELGAITVN
+1038 
-1048 GNAIEGT
+1048 
-1055 ALTLT
+1055 
-1060 EAATIAATFNEAK
+1060 
-1073 APAYEYT
+1073 
-1080 APDGSG
+1080 
-1086 YDANYLTAITSTG
+1086 
-1099 AQENISY
+1099 
-1106 TASSNPGLYNVLSDA
+1106 
-1121 IAAVPGSEFSIEF
+1121 
-1134 VANSLGEG
+1134 
-1142 SYTTV
+1142 
-1147 REDLR
+1147 
-1152 FDAAYIF
+1152 
-1159 ADWYGNGEFTL
+1159 
-1170 IQKVGNTAPTHNV
+1170 
-1183 YGNYDEVMDITQAF
+1183 
-1197 TMPEDVTAGTAAR
+1197 
-1210 IRIIYQNAW
+1210 
-1219 KGCGSDDKTA
+1219 
-1229 TPDPNAAN
+1229 
-1237 LEKGIAYDIV
+1237 
-1247 VNAVAPTFTVTI
+1247 
-1259 ADTEATVEANVSDL
+1259 TEATVVANVEDL
-1273 TAVAEGTEV
+1273 TAVEEGTEV
-1282 TFTVTAPEG
+1282 TFTITAPEG
-1291 KQIASVTYNDEIVPA
+1291 KQIASVTYNDETISANEDGTYTITV
-1306 NADGTYTVTV
+1306 NADGTLS
-1316 NANGTFAVTLE
+1316 VTLE

-1355 LGSHTNGSC
+1355 LGSHTNGTV
-1364 DANDLR
+1364 DENDLR

-1427 ANEQPSATETTDPGT
+1427 ANEQPRATETTDPGT

-1696 EAIAVAAEGTEVA
+1696 EATAVAAEGTEVA

-1722 GTEFKSLT
+1722 GAVFKSLT

>member
-1 MKKLLLM
+1 MFTLQNKVMVSNFHPGAKNGSLTFALSTDGAKKI
-8 FVMTLVGLVAFAQDP
+8 TKIVATACAYGSDASKISINGADAQD
-23 IVSITTVVAN
+23 
-33 QKSGVSSY
+33 
-41 TASWILGAPKSSET
+41 L
-55 WTVENFNNNNS
+55 
-66 NESWN
+66 
-71 CMRCGRKSDTSVA
+71 
-84 TITTD
+84 TTD
-89 FAISA
+89 FA
-94 SVNKVVVN
+94 
-102 MIPFIKTIDKDK
+102 D
-114 LTALKLE
+114 
-121 ISSTNDFTAPETTI
+121 
-135 AAENYMTATQ
+135 Y
-145 KTEED
+145 
-150 VTFTIP
+150 TFTFAPTENTTTLKID
-156 EPAANKYYRL
+156 ATKRMYLTKL
-166 VFECASTAANN
+166 VVTYDGGEVS
-177 GFVQVNSISYYGDAD
+177 
-192 PTAGPASPVVK
+192 GPASPVVK

-228 PTAETGTLYTGAFT
+228 PTAENGTLYTAAFT

-391 NLTNTKLTQ
+391 DLTNTKLTQ
-400 DGNELTYYNQFGLTL
+400 DGNELVYYNQFGLTL

-826 HGTVPPSHNV
+826 HGTVPPSDNV

-902 IVVNAVAPAPKL
+902 IVVNAVAAP
-914 YAVTVADTENG
+914 VPT
-925 TIKLMNGETEVA
+925 
-937 SGTEVE
+937 
-943 EGTTLTIVATPAEN
+943 
-957 YSLEAITLNDAALA
+957 
-971 AGEDDSYSF
+971 
-980 TVSEACT
+980 
-987 VAATFAINKYAV
+987 YAV
-999 TITEPEN
+999 TIAE
-1006 GTLVVMNGEE
+1006 
-1016 AVTSGSE
+1016 
-1023 LAHGTELSIVATPAD
+1023 
-1038 GYELGAITVN
+1038 
-1048 GNAIEGT
+1048 
-1055 ALTLT
+1055 
-1060 EAATIAATFNEAK
+1060 
-1073 APAYEYT
+1073 
-1080 APDGSG
+1080 
-1086 YDANYLTAITSTG
+1086 
-1099 AQENISY
+1099 
-1106 TASSNPGLYNVLSDA
+1106 
-1121 IAAVPGSEFSIEF
+1121 
-1134 VANSLGEG
+1134 
-1142 SYTTV
+1142 
-1147 REDLR
+1147 
-1152 FDAAYIF
+1152 
-1159 ADWYGNGEFTL
+1159 
-1170 IQKVGNTAPTHNV
+1170 
-1183 YGNYDEVMDITQAF
+1183 
-1197 TMPEDVTAGTAAR
+1197 
-1210 IRIIYQNAW
+1210 
-1219 KGCGSDDKTA
+1219 
-1229 TPDPNAAN
+1229 
-1237 LEKGIAYDIV
+1237 
-1247 VNAVAPTFTVTI
+1247 
-1259 ADTEATVEANVSDL
+1259 TEATVEANVEDL
-1273 TAVAEGTEV
+1273 TAVEEGTEV
-1282 TFTVTAPEG
+1282 TFTITAPEG
-1291 KQIASVTYNDEIVPA
+1291 KQIASVTYNDETISANEDGTYTITV
-1306 NADGTYTVTV
+1306 NADGTLS
-1316 NANGTFAVTLE
+1316 VTLE

-1427 ANEQPSATETTDPGT
+1427 ANEQPRATETTDPGT

-1566 YDSSQW
+1566 YDSSQY

-1696 EAIAVAAEGTEVA
+1696 EATAVAAEGTEVA

-1722 GTEFKSLT
+1722 GAVFKSLT

-1939 TFKFIKL
+1939 TLKFIKL

>member
-8 FVMTLVGLVAFAQDP
+8 FVMALVGLVAFAQDP

-41 TASWILGAPKSSET
+41 TVSWILGAPESSET

-71 CMRCGRKSDTSVA
+71 CMRCGRKSNTSVA

-192 PTAGPASPVVK
+192 PTAGPAAPVVK

-296 VYHNGR
+296 VYHNGH

-902 IVVNAVAPAPKL
+902 IVVNAVAAP
-914 YAVTVADTENG
+914 VPT
-925 TIKLMNGETEVA
+925 
-937 SGTEVE
+937 
-943 EGTTLTIVATPAEN
+943 
-957 YSLEAITLNDAALA
+957 
-971 AGEDDSYSF
+971 
-980 TVSEACT
+980 
-987 VAATFAINKYAV
+987 YAV
-999 TITEPEN
+999 TIAE
-1006 GTLVVMNGEE
+1006 
-1016 AVTSGSE
+1016 
-1023 LAHGTELSIVATPAD
+1023 
-1038 GYELGAITVN
+1038 
-1048 GNAIEGT
+1048 
-1055 ALTLT
+1055 
-1060 EAATIAATFNEAK
+1060 
-1073 APAYEYT
+1073 
-1080 APDGSG
+1080 
-1086 YDANYLTAITSTG
+1086 
-1099 AQENISY
+1099 
-1106 TASSNPGLYNVLSDA
+1106 
-1121 IAAVPGSEFSIEF
+1121 
-1134 VANSLGEG
+1134 
-1142 SYTTV
+1142 
-1147 REDLR
+1147 
-1152 FDAAYIF
+1152 
-1159 ADWYGNGEFTL
+1159 
-1170 IQKVGNTAPTHNV
+1170 
-1183 YGNYDEVMDITQAF
+1183 
-1197 TMPEDVTAGTAAR
+1197 
-1210 IRIIYQNAW
+1210 
-1219 KGCGSDDKTA
+1219 
-1229 TPDPNAAN
+1229 
-1237 LEKGIAYDIV
+1237 
-1247 VNAVAPTFTVTI
+1247 
-1259 ADTEATVEANVSDL
+1259 TEATVEANVEDL
-1273 TAVAEGTEV
+1273 TAVEEGTEV
-1282 TFTVTAPEG
+1282 TFTITAPEG
-1291 KQIASVTYNDEIVPA
+1291 KQIASVTYNDETISANEDGTYTITV
-1306 NADGTYTVTV
+1306 NADGTLS
-1316 NANGTFAVTLE
+1316 VTLE

-1765 TIINPS
+1765 IVINPY
-1771 DDPTPENNVYGEFV
+1771 DDDVPENNVYGEFV

-1874 GVGVDAEGMISFAG
+1874 GVGVDAEGMISFAD

>member
-1 MKKLLLM
+1 M
-8 FVMTLVGLVAFAQDP
+8 FVMALVGLVAFAQDP
-23 IVSITTVVAN
+23 IVSITTVAAN

-41 TASWILGAPKSSET
+41 TVSWILGAPESSET

-71 CMRCGRKSDTSVA
+71 CMRCGRKSNTSVA

-192 PTAGPASPVVK
+192 PTAGPAAPVVK

-890 NSQYINGGIAYD
+890 NSQYINGGVAYD
-902 IVVNAVAPAPKL
+902 IVVNAVAAP
-914 YAVTVADTENG
+914 VPT
-925 TIKLMNGETEVA
+925 
-937 SGTEVE
+937 
-943 EGTTLTIVATPAEN
+943 
-957 YSLEAITLNDAALA
+957 
-971 AGEDDSYSF
+971 
-980 TVSEACT
+980 
-987 VAATFAINKYAV
+987 YAV
-999 TITEPEN
+999 TIAE
-1006 GTLVVMNGEE
+1006 
-1016 AVTSGSE
+1016 
-1023 LAHGTELSIVATPAD
+1023 
-1038 GYELGAITVN
+1038 
-1048 GNAIEGT
+1048 
-1055 ALTLT
+1055 
-1060 EAATIAATFNEAK
+1060 
-1073 APAYEYT
+1073 
-1080 APDGSG
+1080 
-1086 YDANYLTAITSTG
+1086 
-1099 AQENISY
+1099 
-1106 TASSNPGLYNVLSDA
+1106 
-1121 IAAVPGSEFSIEF
+1121 
-1134 VANSLGEG
+1134 
-1142 SYTTV
+1142 
-1147 REDLR
+1147 
-1152 FDAAYIF
+1152 
-1159 ADWYGNGEFTL
+1159 
-1170 IQKVGNTAPTHNV
+1170 
-1183 YGNYDEVMDITQAF
+1183 
-1197 TMPEDVTAGTAAR
+1197 
-1210 IRIIYQNAW
+1210 
-1219 KGCGSDDKTA
+1219 
-1229 TPDPNAAN
+1229 
-1237 LEKGIAYDIV
+1237 
-1247 VNAVAPTFTVTI
+1247 
-1259 ADTEATVEANVSDL
+1259 TEATVEANVEDL
-1273 TAVAEGTEV
+1273 TAVEEGTEV
-1282 TFTVTAPEG
+1282 TFTITAPEG
-1291 KQIASVTYNDEIVPA
+1291 KQIASVTYNDETISANEDGTYTITV
-1306 NADGTYTVTV
+1306 NADGTLS
-1316 NANGTFAVTLE
+1316 VTLE

-1696 EAIAVAAEGTEVA
+1696 EATAVAAEGTEVA

-1722 GTEFKSLT
+1722 GAVFKSLT

-1939 TFKFIKL
+1939 TLKFIKL

>member
-1 MKKLLLM
+1 
-8 FVMTLVGLVAFAQDP
+8 
-23 IVSITTVVAN
+23 
-33 QKSGVSSY
+33 
-41 TASWILGAPKSSET
+41 
-55 WTVENFNNNNS
+55 
-66 NESWN
+66 
-71 CMRCGRKSDTSVA
+71 
-84 TITTD
+84 
-89 FAISA
+89 
-94 SVNKVVVN
+94 

-192 PTAGPASPVVK
+192 PTAGPAAPVVK

-368 IAEVNSYGTAL
+368 IAEVNSYGAAL

-604 ARYIVDYNILDP
+604 ARYIVDYNAIDP
-616 TPQPTRSDNTLEKNG
+616 VPQPNRSDNTLEANG
-631 GMVADFTIRVTAPT
+631 GMVADFTIRIAVPT
-645 KYTVTIASAEHGTIK
+645 KYNVTIAPAEHGTIK
-660 VLNGENEITSG
+660 VLAGSEEIASG
-671 SQVNAGTVITIAGD
+671 SQVNEGTVITIAGD

-693 SATVNGTPIEGF
+693 TATVNGTPIEGF

-748 GAAKDMTA
+748 GAAKDMAA

-816 GLSEWEKVQF
+816 GLSEWEKVEF
-826 HGTVPPSHNV
+826 HGTVPPSHNI

-853 DVPVGTEGRIRV
+853 DVPVGTESRIRV
-865 IYSSAWS
+865 IYASAWS

-890 NSQYINGGIAYD
+890 NSQYINGGVAYD
-902 IVVNAVAPAPKL
+902 IVVNAVAAP
-914 YAVTVADTENG
+914 VPT
-925 TIKLMNGETEVA
+925 
-937 SGTEVE
+937 
-943 EGTTLTIVATPAEN
+943 
-957 YSLEAITLNDAALA
+957 
-971 AGEDDSYSF
+971 
-980 TVSEACT
+980 
-987 VAATFAINKYAV
+987 YAV
-999 TITEPEN
+999 TIAE
-1006 GTLVVMNGEE
+1006 
-1016 AVTSGSE
+1016 
-1023 LAHGTELSIVATPAD
+1023 
-1038 GYELGAITVN
+1038 
-1048 GNAIEGT
+1048 
-1055 ALTLT
+1055 
-1060 EAATIAATFNEAK
+1060 
-1073 APAYEYT
+1073 
-1080 APDGSG
+1080 
-1086 YDANYLTAITSTG
+1086 
-1099 AQENISY
+1099 
-1106 TASSNPGLYNVLSDA
+1106 
-1121 IAAVPGSEFSIEF
+1121 
-1134 VANSLGEG
+1134 
-1142 SYTTV
+1142 
-1147 REDLR
+1147 
-1152 FDAAYIF
+1152 
-1159 ADWYGNGEFTL
+1159 
-1170 IQKVGNTAPTHNV
+1170 
-1183 YGNYDEVMDITQAF
+1183 
-1197 TMPEDVTAGTAAR
+1197 
-1210 IRIIYQNAW
+1210 
-1219 KGCGSDDKTA
+1219 
-1229 TPDPNAAN
+1229 
-1237 LEKGIAYDIV
+1237 
-1247 VNAVAPTFTVTI
+1247 
-1259 ADTEATVEANVSDL
+1259 TEATVEANVEDL
-1273 TAVAEGTEV
+1273 TAVEEGTEV
-1282 TFTVTAPEG
+1282 TFTITAPEG
-1291 KQIASVTYNDEIVPA
+1291 KQIASVTYNDETITANEDGTYTITV
-1306 NADGTYTVTV
+1306 NADGTLS
-1316 NANGTFAVTLE
+1316 VTLE

-1427 ANEQPSATETTDPGT
+1427 ANEQPRATETTDPGT

-1696 EAIAVAAEGTEVA
+1696 EATAVAAEGTEVA

-1722 GTEFKSLT
+1722 GAVFKSLT

>member
-1 MKKLLLM
+1 MKKLLL
-8 FVMTLVGLVAFAQDP
+8 FVLSMLFVTSSAFAGEYTLTFKDNGGTSDNTSAFTSSKDITLVVEESNYVTRISAVNNVYSAKQGYGLKFSSGSKNGSLTFALSTDGAKKITKIVATACAYGSDASKISINGADAQD
-23 IVSITTVVAN
+23 
-33 QKSGVSSY
+33 
-41 TASWILGAPKSSET
+41 L
-55 WTVENFNNNNS
+55 
-66 NESWN
+66 
-71 CMRCGRKSDTSVA
+71 
-84 TITTD
+84 TTD
-89 FAISA
+89 FA
-94 SVNKVVVN
+94 
-102 MIPFIKTIDKDK
+102 D
-114 LTALKLE
+114 
-121 ISSTNDFTAPETTI
+121 
-135 AAENYMTATQ
+135 Y
-145 KTEED
+145 
-150 VTFTIP
+150 TFTFAPTENTTTLKIDATKRMYLTKLVVTYDGG
-156 EPAANKYYRL
+156 EVSGPAA
-166 VFECASTAANN
+166 
-177 GFVQVNSISYYGDAD
+177 
-192 PTAGPASPVVK
+192 PVVK

-564 NNSGTWHNSNGNTTS
+564 NNSGTWHNSNGNTTA

-748 GAAKDMTA
+748 GAAKDMAA

-826 HGTVPPSHNV
+826 HGTVPPSDNV

-890 NSQYINGGIAYD
+890 NSQYINGGVAYD
-902 IVVNAVAPAPKL
+902 IVVNAVAAP
-914 YAVTVADTENG
+914 VPT
-925 TIKLMNGETEVA
+925 
-937 SGTEVE
+937 
-943 EGTTLTIVATPAEN
+943 
-957 YSLEAITLNDAALA
+957 
-971 AGEDDSYSF
+971 
-980 TVSEACT
+980 
-987 VAATFAINKYAV
+987 YAV
-999 TITEPEN
+999 TIAE
-1006 GTLVVMNGEE
+1006 
-1016 AVTSGSE
+1016 
-1023 LAHGTELSIVATPAD
+1023 
-1038 GYELGAITVN
+1038 
-1048 GNAIEGT
+1048 
-1055 ALTLT
+1055 
-1060 EAATIAATFNEAK
+1060 
-1073 APAYEYT
+1073 
-1080 APDGSG
+1080 
-1086 YDANYLTAITSTG
+1086 
-1099 AQENISY
+1099 
-1106 TASSNPGLYNVLSDA
+1106 
-1121 IAAVPGSEFSIEF
+1121 
-1134 VANSLGEG
+1134 
-1142 SYTTV
+1142 
-1147 REDLR
+1147 
-1152 FDAAYIF
+1152 
-1159 ADWYGNGEFTL
+1159 
-1170 IQKVGNTAPTHNV
+1170 
-1183 YGNYDEVMDITQAF
+1183 
-1197 TMPEDVTAGTAAR
+1197 
-1210 IRIIYQNAW
+1210 
-1219 KGCGSDDKTA
+1219 
-1229 TPDPNAAN
+1229 
-1237 LEKGIAYDIV
+1237 
-1247 VNAVAPTFTVTI
+1247 
-1259 ADTEATVEANVSDL
+1259 TEATVEANVEDL
-1273 TAVAEGTEV
+1273 TAVEEGTEV
-1282 TFTVTAPEG
+1282 TFTITAPEG
-1291 KQIASVTYNDEIVPA
+1291 KQIASVTYNDETISANEDGTYTITV
-1306 NADGTYTVTV
+1306 NADGTLS
-1316 NANGTFAVTLE
+1316 VTLE

-1696 EAIAVAAEGTEVA
+1696 EATAVAAEGTEVA

-1722 GTEFKSLT
+1722 GAVFKSLT

-1874 GVGVDAEGMISFAG
+1874 GVGVDAEGMISFAD

>member
-1 MKKLLLM
+1 MKKLLL
-8 FVMTLVGLVAFAQDP
+8 FVLSMLFVTSSAFAGEYTLTFKDNGGTSDNTSAFTSSKDITLVVEESNYVTKISAVNNVYSAKQGYGLKFSSGSKNGSLTFALSTDGAKKITKIVATACAYGSDASKISINGADAQD
-23 IVSITTVVAN
+23 
-33 QKSGVSSY
+33 
-41 TASWILGAPKSSET
+41 L
-55 WTVENFNNNNS
+55 
-66 NESWN
+66 
-71 CMRCGRKSDTSVA
+71 
-84 TITTD
+84 TTD
-89 FAISA
+89 FA
-94 SVNKVVVN
+94 
-102 MIPFIKTIDKDK
+102 D
-114 LTALKLE
+114 
-121 ISSTNDFTAPETTI
+121 
-135 AAENYMTATQ
+135 Y
-145 KTEED
+145 
-150 VTFTIP
+150 TFTFAPTENTTTLKID
-156 EPAANKYYRL
+156 ATKRMYLTKL
-166 VFECASTAANN
+166 VVTYDGGEVS
-177 GFVQVNSISYYGDAD
+177 
-192 PTAGPASPVVK
+192 GPASPVVK

-426 EGFMSYHNGNI
+426 EGFMSYRNGNI
-437 QLNIINVTEVE
+437 QINIINVTEVE

-490 ESETHIYRDATA
+490 ASEKHIYRDATA
-502 QVAEFAPGSTVKVT
+502 QIAELAPGATVNVT

-524 HGYLWIDYNKD
+524 HGYLWIDYNQD
-535 YQFTYELDSNNL
+535 YQFSYELNSSDL

-554 VGFSNYSTNP
+554 VGFSNYNSNP
-564 NNSGTWHNSNGNTTS
+564 DGGGTWHNSNGTTLS
-579 GGGGGTPNAGFS
+579 NGGSGTPNAGFS

-616 TPQPTRSDNTLEKNG
+616 TPQPTRSENTLEANG

-660 VLNGENEITSG
+660 VLNGEEEITSG
-671 SQVNAGTVITIAGD
+671 SQVNEGTVITIAGE

-693 SATVNGTPIEGF
+693 SATVNGAPIEGF
-705 TYEVNEDVEI
+705 TYEVNENVEI
-715 GGTFVDKV
+715 GGTFVDR
-723 ASYTAP
+723 
-729 AGHVETNGTN
+729 
-739 TYVETINTT
+739 
-748 GAAKDMTA
+748 
-756 AFTEQPTDDNIYAL
+756 
-770 IEDKAEVVPGESFTL
+770 VPS
-785 NLIAKSLGEYS
+785 YS
-796 TSTVRQDIRYTCAYI
+796 TPT
-811 WADWY
+811 
-816 GLSEWEKVQF
+816 
-826 HGTVPPSHNV
+826 
-836 GGNYDVLNIAQ
+836 GN
-847 ALTMPA
+847 
-853 DVPVGTEGRIRV
+853 
-865 IYSSAWS
+865 
-872 VPGTNSSDQ
+872 
-881 NQGMEAADP
+881 
-890 NSQYINGGIAYD
+890 
-902 IVVNAVAPAPKL
+902 
-914 YAVTVADTENG
+914 
-925 TIKLMNGETEVA
+925 
-937 SGTEVE
+937 
-943 EGTTLTIVATPAEN
+943 
-957 YSLEAITLNDAALA
+957 
-971 AGEDDSYSF
+971 SYS
-980 TVSEACT
+980 
-987 VAATFAINKYAV
+987 
-999 TITEPEN
+999 
-1006 GTLVVMNGEE
+1006 
-1016 AVTSGSE
+1016 
-1023 LAHGTELSIVATPAD
+1023 
-1038 GYELGAITVN
+1038 
-1048 GNAIEGT
+1048 
-1055 ALTLT
+1055 
-1060 EAATIAATFNEAK
+1060 
-1073 APAYEYT
+1073 
-1080 APDGSG
+1080 
-1086 YDANYLTAITSTG
+1086 ANYLTAITSTG

-1106 TASSNPGLYNVLSDA
+1106 TADANPGIYNLLSDA
-1121 IAAVPGSEFSIEF
+1121 ISVVPGSEFSINF
-1134 VANSLGEG
+1134 VANGNG
-1142 SYTTV
+1142 HTAAQ
-1147 REDLR
+1147 EDIR
-1152 FDAAYIF
+1152 YCAAYIF
-1159 ADWYGNGEFTL
+1159 ADWDGYGDFVQIAKL
-1170 IQKVGNTAPTHNV
+1170 GNTPPTDNA
-1183 YGNYDEVMDITQAF
+1183 YGNYDEVMNINQTF
-1197 TMPEDVTAGTAAR
+1197 TMPADVAVGTATR

-1219 KGCGSDDKTA
+1219 TGLGANDLAT
-1229 TPDPNAAN
+1229 TPDANAEN

-1247 VNAVAPTFTVTI
+1247 VNAVAPTPTLYAITI
-1259 ADTEATVEANVSDL
+1259 AETEATVEANVEDL
-1273 TAVAEGTEV
+1273 TAVEEGTEV
-1282 TFTVTAPEG
+1282 TFTITAPEG
-1291 KQIASVTYNDEIVPA
+1291 KQIASVTYNDETITANEDGTYTITV
-1306 NADGTYTVTV
+1306 NADGTLS
-1316 NANGTFAVTLE
+1316 VTLE

-1535 AELVEGSTTDLRNL
+1535 AELVESSTTDLRNL

-1696 EAIAVAAEGTEVA
+1696 EATAVAAEGTEVA

-1722 GTEFKSLT
+1722 GAVFKSLT

>member
-1 MKKLLLM
+1 MKKLLL
-8 FVMTLVGLVAFAQDP
+8 FVLSMLFVTSSAFAGEYTLTFKDNGGTSDNTTAFTSSKDITLVVEESNYVTKISAVNNVYSAKQGYGLKFSSGSKNGSLTFALSTDGAKKITKIVATACAYGSDASKISINGADAQD
-23 IVSITTVVAN
+23 
-33 QKSGVSSY
+33 
-41 TASWILGAPKSSET
+41 L
-55 WTVENFNNNNS
+55 
-66 NESWN
+66 
-71 CMRCGRKSDTSVA
+71 
-84 TITTD
+84 TTD
-89 FAISA
+89 FA
-94 SVNKVVVN
+94 
-102 MIPFIKTIDKDK
+102 D
-114 LTALKLE
+114 
-121 ISSTNDFTAPETTI
+121 
-135 AAENYMTATQ
+135 Y
-145 KTEED
+145 
-150 VTFTIP
+150 TFTFAPTENTTTLKID
-156 EPAANKYYRL
+156 ATKRMYLTKL
-166 VFECASTAANN
+166 VVTYDGGEVS
-177 GFVQVNSISYYGDAD
+177 
-192 PTAGPASPVVK
+192 GPASPVVK

-228 PTAETGTLYTGAFT
+228 PTAENGTLYTAAFT

-262 ATFNAYLNTLSSLE
+262 ATFNAYLNTLFSLE

-350 TLGNVTEGGTPVD
+350 TLGNVTLDGTPVEAA
-363 PTAIT
+363 TTT
-368 IAEVNSYGTAL
+368 IAEVNTYGTAL

-391 NLTNTKLTQ
+391 DLTNTKLTQ
-400 DGNELTYYNQFGLTL
+400 DGNELVYYNQFGLTL

-437 QLNIINVTEVE
+437 QINIINVTEVE

-693 SATVNGTPIEGF
+693 SATVNGAPIEGF

-826 HGTVPPSHNV
+826 HGSVPPSHNV

-902 IVVNAVAPAPKL
+902 IVVNAVAAP
-914 YAVTVADTENG
+914 VPT
-925 TIKLMNGETEVA
+925 
-937 SGTEVE
+937 
-943 EGTTLTIVATPAEN
+943 
-957 YSLEAITLNDAALA
+957 
-971 AGEDDSYSF
+971 
-980 TVSEACT
+980 
-987 VAATFAINKYAV
+987 YAV
-999 TITEPEN
+999 TIAE
-1006 GTLVVMNGEE
+1006 
-1016 AVTSGSE
+1016 
-1023 LAHGTELSIVATPAD
+1023 
-1038 GYELGAITVN
+1038 
-1048 GNAIEGT
+1048 
-1055 ALTLT
+1055 
-1060 EAATIAATFNEAK
+1060 
-1073 APAYEYT
+1073 
-1080 APDGSG
+1080 
-1086 YDANYLTAITSTG
+1086 
-1099 AQENISY
+1099 
-1106 TASSNPGLYNVLSDA
+1106 
-1121 IAAVPGSEFSIEF
+1121 
-1134 VANSLGEG
+1134 
-1142 SYTTV
+1142 
-1147 REDLR
+1147 
-1152 FDAAYIF
+1152 
-1159 ADWYGNGEFTL
+1159 
-1170 IQKVGNTAPTHNV
+1170 
-1183 YGNYDEVMDITQAF
+1183 
-1197 TMPEDVTAGTAAR
+1197 
-1210 IRIIYQNAW
+1210 
-1219 KGCGSDDKTA
+1219 
-1229 TPDPNAAN
+1229 
-1237 LEKGIAYDIV
+1237 
-1247 VNAVAPTFTVTI
+1247 
-1259 ADTEATVEANVSDL
+1259 TEATVEANVEDL
-1273 TAVAEGTEV
+1273 TAVEEGTEV
-1282 TFTVTAPEG
+1282 TFTITAPEG
-1291 KQIASVTYNDEIVPA
+1291 KQIASVTYNDETISANEDGTYTITV
-1306 NADGTYTVTV
+1306 NADGTLS
-1316 NANGTFAVTLE
+1316 VTLE

-1696 EAIAVAAEGTEVA
+1696 EATAVAAEGTEVA

-1722 GTEFKSLT
+1722 GAVFKSLT

>member
-1 MKKLLLM
+1 MKKLLL
-8 FVMTLVGLVAFAQDP
+8 FVLSMLFVTSSAFAGEYTLTFKDNDGTSDNTSAFTSSKDITLVVEESNYVTKISAVNNVYSAKQGYGLKFSSGSKNGSLTFALSTDGAKKITKIVATACAYGSDASKISINGADAQD
-23 IVSITTVVAN
+23 
-33 QKSGVSSY
+33 
-41 TASWILGAPKSSET
+41 L
-55 WTVENFNNNNS
+55 
-66 NESWN
+66 
-71 CMRCGRKSDTSVA
+71 
-84 TITTD
+84 TTD
-89 FAISA
+89 F
-94 SVNKVVVN
+94 VN
-102 MIPFIKTIDKDK
+102 
-114 LTALKLE
+114 
-121 ISSTNDFTAPETTI
+121 
-135 AAENYMTATQ
+135 Y
-145 KTEED
+145 
-150 VTFTIP
+150 TFTFAPTENTTTLKID
-156 EPAANKYYRL
+156 ATKRMYLTKL
-166 VFECASTAANN
+166 VVTYDGGEVS
-177 GFVQVNSISYYGDAD
+177 
-192 PTAGPASPVVK
+192 GPASPVVK

-604 ARYIVDYNILDP
+604 ARYIVDYNAIDP
-616 TPQPTRSDNTLEKNG
+616 VPQPNRSDNTLEANG
-631 GMVADFTIRVTAPT
+631 GMVADFTIRIAVPT
-645 KYTVTIASAEHGTIK
+645 KYNVTIAPAEHGTIK
-660 VLNGENEITSG
+660 VLAGSEEIASG
-671 SQVNAGTVITIAGD
+671 SQVNEGTVITIAGD

-816 GLSEWEKVQF
+816 GLSEWEKVEF
-826 HGTVPPSHNV
+826 HGTVPPSHNI

-853 DVPVGTEGRIRV
+853 DVPVGTESRIRV
-865 IYSSAWS
+865 IYASAWS

-890 NSQYINGGIAYD
+890 NSQYINGGVAYD
-902 IVVNAVAPAPKL
+902 IVVNAVAAP
-914 YAVTVADTENG
+914 VPT
-925 TIKLMNGETEVA
+925 
-937 SGTEVE
+937 
-943 EGTTLTIVATPAEN
+943 
-957 YSLEAITLNDAALA
+957 
-971 AGEDDSYSF
+971 
-980 TVSEACT
+980 
-987 VAATFAINKYAV
+987 YAV
-999 TITEPEN
+999 TIAE
-1006 GTLVVMNGEE
+1006 
-1016 AVTSGSE
+1016 
-1023 LAHGTELSIVATPAD
+1023 
-1038 GYELGAITVN
+1038 
-1048 GNAIEGT
+1048 
-1055 ALTLT
+1055 
-1060 EAATIAATFNEAK
+1060 
-1073 APAYEYT
+1073 
-1080 APDGSG
+1080 
-1086 YDANYLTAITSTG
+1086 
-1099 AQENISY
+1099 
-1106 TASSNPGLYNVLSDA
+1106 
-1121 IAAVPGSEFSIEF
+1121 
-1134 VANSLGEG
+1134 
-1142 SYTTV
+1142 
-1147 REDLR
+1147 
-1152 FDAAYIF
+1152 
-1159 ADWYGNGEFTL
+1159 
-1170 IQKVGNTAPTHNV
+1170 
-1183 YGNYDEVMDITQAF
+1183 
-1197 TMPEDVTAGTAAR
+1197 
-1210 IRIIYQNAW
+1210 
-1219 KGCGSDDKTA
+1219 
-1229 TPDPNAAN
+1229 
-1237 LEKGIAYDIV
+1237 
-1247 VNAVAPTFTVTI
+1247 
-1259 ADTEATVEANVSDL
+1259 TEATVEANVEDL
-1273 TAVAEGTEV
+1273 TAVEEGTEV
-1282 TFTVTAPEG
+1282 TFTITAPEG
-1291 KQIASVTYNDEIVPA
+1291 KQIASVTYNDETISANEDGTYTITV
-1306 NADGTYTVTV
+1306 NADGTLS
-1316 NANGTFAVTLE
+1316 VTLE

-1427 ANEQPSATETTDPGT
+1427 ANEQPRATETTDPGT

-1483 DKSSF
+1483 DESSF

-1535 AELVEGSTTDLRNL
+1535 AELVESSTTDLRNL

-1602 TTEGNSFKVTDAK
+1602 VSDDNSFKVINAK
-1615 GKEIAA
+1615 GQEVT

-1628 LNVVPALAEG
+1628 ISVVPALAEG
-1638 VEVLGVIVEADGV
+1638 INVLGVIVEADGV
-1651 KTTYTLD
+1651 ETTYTLD
-1658 QFPIR
+1658 QLPIR

-1709 NGSKVVLTFTGNE
+1709 KGSKVVLTFTGNE

-1765 TIINPS
+1765 IVINPY
-1771 DDPTPENNVYGEFV
+1771 DDDVPENNVYGEFV
-1785 DNQMNRLEY
+1785 DNQMNRLDY
-1794 EDADGLDVTPGAT
+1794 EDENGLEVTPGSL
-1807 VYLLISFAENHGV
+1807 VYLSISNAENHGT
-1820 ADSYYEFTKL
+1820 ADSYYIFDKL
-1830 TDNGVEVPRTNLF
+1830 TDNGQEVTTESGTLF
-1843 PGGENCYIYPM
+1843 PNGDLGYIYII
-1854 SNIQA
+1854 NGVQE
-1859 DHTFVIDQQLYDGII
+1859 DHTIVISQNLYSGII
-1874 GVGVDAEGMISFAG
+1874 GVVADAEGMISFAD

-1939 TFKFIKL
+1939 TLKFIKL

>member
-1 MKKLLLM
+1 MKKLLL
-8 FVMTLVGLVAFAQDP
+8 FVLSMLFVTSSAFAGEYTLTFKDNGGTSDNTTAFTSSKDITLVVEESNYVTKISAVNNVYSAKQGYGLKFSSGSKNGSLTFALSTDGAKKITKIVATACAYGSDASKISINGADAQD
-23 IVSITTVVAN
+23 
-33 QKSGVSSY
+33 
-41 TASWILGAPKSSET
+41 L
-55 WTVENFNNNNS
+55 
-66 NESWN
+66 
-71 CMRCGRKSDTSVA
+71 
-84 TITTD
+84 TTD
-89 FAISA
+89 FA
-94 SVNKVVVN
+94 
-102 MIPFIKTIDKDK
+102 D
-114 LTALKLE
+114 
-121 ISSTNDFTAPETTI
+121 
-135 AAENYMTATQ
+135 Y
-145 KTEED
+145 
-150 VTFTIP
+150 TFTFAPTENTTTLKID
-156 EPAANKYYRL
+156 ATKRMYLTKL
-166 VFECASTAANN
+166 VVTYDGGEVS
-177 GFVQVNSISYYGDAD
+177 
-192 PTAGPASPVVK
+192 GPASPVVK

-228 PTAETGTLYTGAFT
+228 PTAENGTLYTAAFT

-262 ATFNAYLNTLSSLE
+262 ATFNAYLNTLFSLE

-350 TLGNVTEGGTPVD
+350 TLGNVTLDGTPVEAA
-363 PTAIT
+363 TTT
-368 IAEVNSYGTAL
+368 IAEVNTYGTAL

-391 NLTNTKLTQ
+391 DLTNTKLTQ
-400 DGNELTYYNQFGLTL
+400 DGNELVYYNQFGLTL

-448 IPAGEYE
+448 EPETPGVEY
-455 TYPADNV
+455 TAPSGKSYADN
-462 INRTDTRYTSNIVLT
+462 YLT
-477 SDGKEQTISDLQS
+477 
-490 ESETHIYRDATA
+490 A
-502 QVAEFAPGSTVKVT
+502 
-516 ANYVGSWM
+516 
-524 HGYLWIDYNKD
+524 
-535 YQFTYELDSNNL
+535 
-547 PTASSEL
+547 
-554 VGFSNYSTNP
+554 
-564 NNSGTWHNSNGNTTS
+564 
-579 GGGGGTPNAGFS
+579 
-591 FVVPEDLPAGEYR
+591 
-604 ARYIVDYNILDP
+604 
-616 TPQPTRSDNTLEKNG
+616 
-631 GMVADFTIRVTAPT
+631 
-645 KYTVTIASAEHGTIK
+645 
-660 VLNGENEITSG
+660 ITSTG
-671 SQVNAGTVITIAGD
+671 AQENI
-685 AERGYMLG
+685 
-693 SATVNGTPIEGF
+693 
-705 TYEVNEDVEI
+705 
-715 GGTFVDKV
+715 
-723 ASYTAP
+723 SYTADSHP
-729 AGHVETNGTN
+729 G
-739 TYVETINTT
+739 
-748 GAAKDMTA
+748 
-756 AFTEQPTDDNIYAL
+756 IYSVLEAPIVATPGSEFS
-770 IEDKAEVVPGESFTL
+770 IEFV
-785 NLIAKSLGEYS
+785 AKSLGEGS
-796 TSTVRQDIRYTCAYI
+796 TSTVREDMRFNAAYI
-811 WADWY
+811 FADWY
-816 GLSEWEKVQF
+816 GNGEFTFIEKY
-826 HGTVPPSHNV
+826 GKTAPDHNIY
-836 GGNYDVLNIAQ
+836 GNYDYVMDINQ
-847 ALTMPA
+847 AFTMPE
-853 DVPVGTEGRIRV
+853 DVNAGTAARIRI
-865 IYSSAWS
+865 IYQNAWKGCGGDATS
-872 VPGTNSSDQ
+872 TTP
-881 NQGMEAADP
+881 DP
-890 NSQYINGGIAYD
+890 NASNLDKGIAYD

-1638 VEVLGVIVEADGV
+1638 INVLGVIVEADGV

-1696 EAIAVAAEGTEVA
+1696 EATAVAAEGTEVA

-1722 GTEFKSLT
+1722 GAVFKSLT

-1750 DYTLAAIYDLFTYKL
+1750 DYTLAAIYDLLTYKL

-1939 TFKFIKL
+1939 TLKFIKL

>member
-1 MKKLLLM
+1 MKKLLL
-8 FVMTLVGLVAFAQDP
+8 FVLSMLFVTSSAFAGEYTLTFKDNGGTSDNTSAFTSSKDITLVVEESNYVTKISAVNNVYSAKQGYGLKFSSGSKNGSLTFALSTDGAKKITKIVATACAYGSDASKISINGADAQD
-23 IVSITTVVAN
+23 
-33 QKSGVSSY
+33 
-41 TASWILGAPKSSET
+41 L
-55 WTVENFNNNNS
+55 
-66 NESWN
+66 
-71 CMRCGRKSDTSVA
+71 
-84 TITTD
+84 TTD
-89 FAISA
+89 FA
-94 SVNKVVVN
+94 
-102 MIPFIKTIDKDK
+102 D
-114 LTALKLE
+114 
-121 ISSTNDFTAPETTI
+121 
-135 AAENYMTATQ
+135 Y
-145 KTEED
+145 
-150 VTFTIP
+150 TFTFAPTENTTTLKID
-156 EPAANKYYRL
+156 ATKRMYLTKL
-166 VFECASTAANN
+166 VVTYDGGEVS
-177 GFVQVNSISYYGDAD
+177 
-192 PTAGPASPVVK
+192 GPASPVVK

-228 PTAETGTLYTGAFT
+228 PTAENGTLYTAAFT

-391 NLTNTKLTQ
+391 DLTNTKLTQ
-400 DGNELTYYNQFGLTL
+400 DGNELVYYNQFGLTL

-826 HGTVPPSHNV
+826 HGTVPPSDNV

-890 NSQYINGGIAYD
+890 NSQYINGGVAYD
-902 IVVNAVAPAPKL
+902 IVVNAVAAP
-914 YAVTVADTENG
+914 VPT
-925 TIKLMNGETEVA
+925 
-937 SGTEVE
+937 
-943 EGTTLTIVATPAEN
+943 
-957 YSLEAITLNDAALA
+957 
-971 AGEDDSYSF
+971 
-980 TVSEACT
+980 
-987 VAATFAINKYAV
+987 YAV
-999 TITEPEN
+999 TIAE
-1006 GTLVVMNGEE
+1006 
-1016 AVTSGSE
+1016 
-1023 LAHGTELSIVATPAD
+1023 
-1038 GYELGAITVN
+1038 
-1048 GNAIEGT
+1048 
-1055 ALTLT
+1055 
-1060 EAATIAATFNEAK
+1060 
-1073 APAYEYT
+1073 
-1080 APDGSG
+1080 
-1086 YDANYLTAITSTG
+1086 
-1099 AQENISY
+1099 
-1106 TASSNPGLYNVLSDA
+1106 
-1121 IAAVPGSEFSIEF
+1121 
-1134 VANSLGEG
+1134 
-1142 SYTTV
+1142 
-1147 REDLR
+1147 
-1152 FDAAYIF
+1152 
-1159 ADWYGNGEFTL
+1159 
-1170 IQKVGNTAPTHNV
+1170 
-1183 YGNYDEVMDITQAF
+1183 
-1197 TMPEDVTAGTAAR
+1197 
-1210 IRIIYQNAW
+1210 
-1219 KGCGSDDKTA
+1219 
-1229 TPDPNAAN
+1229 
-1237 LEKGIAYDIV
+1237 
-1247 VNAVAPTFTVTI
+1247 
-1259 ADTEATVEANVSDL
+1259 TEATVEANVEDL
-1273 TAVAEGTEV
+1273 TAVEEGTEV
-1282 TFTVTAPEG
+1282 TFTITAPEG
-1291 KQIASVTYNDEIVPA
+1291 KQIASVTYNDETISANEDGTYTITV
-1306 NADGTYTVTV
+1306 NADGTLS
-1316 NANGTFAVTLE
+1316 VTLE

-1427 ANEQPSATETTDPGT
+1427 ANEQPRATETTDPGT

-1566 YDSSQW
+1566 YDSSQY

-1696 EAIAVAAEGTEVA
+1696 EATAVAAEGTEVA

-1722 GTEFKSLT
+1722 GAVFKSLT

>member
-1 MKKLLLM
+1 
-8 FVMTLVGLVAFAQDP
+8 
-23 IVSITTVVAN
+23 
-33 QKSGVSSY
+33 
-41 TASWILGAPKSSET
+41 
-55 WTVENFNNNNS
+55 
-66 NESWN
+66 
-71 CMRCGRKSDTSVA
+71 MRCGRKNNTSVA

-166 VFECASTAANN
+166 VFECASNAANN

-192 PTAGPASPVVK
+192 PAAGPAAPVIK
-203 MGANNTVEISA
+203 MAANNMVEISA

-228 PTAETGTLYTGAFT
+228 PTTESTLYTGAFT

-262 ATFNAYLNTLSSLE
+262 ATFNAYLNTLFSLE

-591 FVVPEDLPAGEYR
+591 FVIPEDLPAGEYR
-604 ARYIVDYNILDP
+604 ARYIVDYNAIDP
-616 TPQPTRSDNTLEKNG
+616 VPQPNRSDNTLEANG
-631 GMVADFTIRVTAPT
+631 GMVADFTIRIAVPT
-645 KYTVTIASAEHGTIK
+645 KYNVTIAPAEHGTIK
-660 VLNGENEITSG
+660 VLAGSEEIASG
-671 SQVNAGTVITIAGD
+671 SQVNEGTVITIAGD

-693 SATVNGTPIEGF
+693 TATVNGTPIEGF

-748 GAAKDMTA
+748 GAAKDMAA

-816 GLSEWEKVQF
+816 GLSEWEKVEF
-826 HGTVPPSHNV
+826 HGTVPPSHNI

-853 DVPVGTEGRIRV
+853 DVPVGTESRIRV
-865 IYSSAWS
+865 IYASAWS
-872 VPGTNSSDQ
+872 VPGTNSSNQ

-890 NSQYINGGIAYD
+890 NSQYINGGVAYD
-902 IVVNAVAPAPKL
+902 IVVNAVAAP
-914 YAVTVADTENG
+914 VPT
-925 TIKLMNGETEVA
+925 
-937 SGTEVE
+937 
-943 EGTTLTIVATPAEN
+943 
-957 YSLEAITLNDAALA
+957 
-971 AGEDDSYSF
+971 
-980 TVSEACT
+980 
-987 VAATFAINKYAV
+987 YAV
-999 TITEPEN
+999 TIAE
-1006 GTLVVMNGEE
+1006 
-1016 AVTSGSE
+1016 
-1023 LAHGTELSIVATPAD
+1023 
-1038 GYELGAITVN
+1038 
-1048 GNAIEGT
+1048 
-1055 ALTLT
+1055 
-1060 EAATIAATFNEAK
+1060 
-1073 APAYEYT
+1073 
-1080 APDGSG
+1080 
-1086 YDANYLTAITSTG
+1086 
-1099 AQENISY
+1099 
-1106 TASSNPGLYNVLSDA
+1106 
-1121 IAAVPGSEFSIEF
+1121 
-1134 VANSLGEG
+1134 
-1142 SYTTV
+1142 
-1147 REDLR
+1147 
-1152 FDAAYIF
+1152 
-1159 ADWYGNGEFTL
+1159 
-1170 IQKVGNTAPTHNV
+1170 
-1183 YGNYDEVMDITQAF
+1183 
-1197 TMPEDVTAGTAAR
+1197 
-1210 IRIIYQNAW
+1210 
-1219 KGCGSDDKTA
+1219 
-1229 TPDPNAAN
+1229 
-1237 LEKGIAYDIV
+1237 
-1247 VNAVAPTFTVTI
+1247 
-1259 ADTEATVEANVSDL
+1259 TEATVVANVEDL
-1273 TAVAEGTEV
+1273 TAVEEGTEV
-1282 TFTVTAPEG
+1282 TFTITAPEG
-1291 KQIASVTYNDEIVPA
+1291 KQIASVTYNDETISANEDGTYTITV
-1306 NADGTYTVTV
+1306 NADGTLS
-1316 NANGTFAVTLE
+1316 VTLE

-1355 LGSHTNGSC
+1355 LGSHTNGTV
-1364 DANDLR
+1364 DENDLR

-1427 ANEQPSATETTDPGT
+1427 ANEQPRATETTDPGT

-1696 EAIAVAAEGTEVA
+1696 EATAVAAEGTEVA

-1722 GTEFKSLT
+1722 GAVFKSLT

>member
-1 MKKLLLM
+1 
-8 FVMTLVGLVAFAQDP
+8 
-23 IVSITTVVAN
+23 
-33 QKSGVSSY
+33 
-41 TASWILGAPKSSET
+41 
-55 WTVENFNNNNS
+55 
-66 NESWN
+66 
-71 CMRCGRKSDTSVA
+71 MRCGKKSNTSVA

-192 PTAGPASPVVK
+192 PTAGPAAPVVK

-391 NLTNTKLTQ
+391 DLTNTKLTQ
-400 DGNELTYYNQFGLTL
+400 DGNELVYYNQFGLTL

-902 IVVNAVAPAPKL
+902 IVVNAVAAP
-914 YAVTVADTENG
+914 VPT
-925 TIKLMNGETEVA
+925 
-937 SGTEVE
+937 
-943 EGTTLTIVATPAEN
+943 
-957 YSLEAITLNDAALA
+957 
-971 AGEDDSYSF
+971 
-980 TVSEACT
+980 
-987 VAATFAINKYAV
+987 YAV
-999 TITEPEN
+999 TIAE
-1006 GTLVVMNGEE
+1006 
-1016 AVTSGSE
+1016 
-1023 LAHGTELSIVATPAD
+1023 
-1038 GYELGAITVN
+1038 
-1048 GNAIEGT
+1048 
-1055 ALTLT
+1055 
-1060 EAATIAATFNEAK
+1060 
-1073 APAYEYT
+1073 
-1080 APDGSG
+1080 
-1086 YDANYLTAITSTG
+1086 
-1099 AQENISY
+1099 
-1106 TASSNPGLYNVLSDA
+1106 
-1121 IAAVPGSEFSIEF
+1121 
-1134 VANSLGEG
+1134 
-1142 SYTTV
+1142 
-1147 REDLR
+1147 
-1152 FDAAYIF
+1152 
-1159 ADWYGNGEFTL
+1159 
-1170 IQKVGNTAPTHNV
+1170 
-1183 YGNYDEVMDITQAF
+1183 
-1197 TMPEDVTAGTAAR
+1197 
-1210 IRIIYQNAW
+1210 
-1219 KGCGSDDKTA
+1219 
-1229 TPDPNAAN
+1229 
-1237 LEKGIAYDIV
+1237 
-1247 VNAVAPTFTVTI
+1247 
-1259 ADTEATVEANVSDL
+1259 TEATVEANVEDL
-1273 TAVAEGTEV
+1273 TAVEEGTEV
-1282 TFTVTAPEG
+1282 TFTITAPEG
-1291 KQIASVTYNDEIVPA
+1291 KQIASVTYNDETISANEDGTYTITV
-1306 NADGTYTVTV
+1306 NADGTLS
-1316 NANGTFAVTLE
+1316 VTLE

-1696 EAIAVAAEGTEVA
+1696 EATAVAAEGTEVA

-1722 GTEFKSLT
+1722 GAVFKSLT

-1874 GVGVDAEGMISFAG
+1874 GVGVDAEGMISFAD

>member
-1 MKKLLLM
+1 MKKLLL
-8 FVMTLVGLVAFAQDP
+8 FVLSMLFVTSSAFAGEYTLTFKDNGGTSDNTTAFTSSKDITLVVEESNYVTKISAVNNVYSAKQGYGLKFSSGSKNGSLTFALSTDGAKKITKIVATACAYGSDASKISINGADAQD
-23 IVSITTVVAN
+23 
-33 QKSGVSSY
+33 
-41 TASWILGAPKSSET
+41 L
-55 WTVENFNNNNS
+55 
-66 NESWN
+66 
-71 CMRCGRKSDTSVA
+71 
-84 TITTD
+84 TTD
-89 FAISA
+89 FA
-94 SVNKVVVN
+94 
-102 MIPFIKTIDKDK
+102 D
-114 LTALKLE
+114 
-121 ISSTNDFTAPETTI
+121 
-135 AAENYMTATQ
+135 Y
-145 KTEED
+145 
-150 VTFTIP
+150 TFTFAPTENTTTLKIDATKRMYLTKLVVTYDGG
-156 EPAANKYYRL
+156 EVSGPAA
-166 VFECASTAANN
+166 
-177 GFVQVNSISYYGDAD
+177 
-192 PTAGPASPVVK
+192 PVVK
-203 MGANNTVEISA
+203 MAANNMVEISA

-437 QLNIINVTEVE
+437 QINIINVTEVE

-902 IVVNAVAPAPKL
+902 IVVNAVAAP
-914 YAVTVADTENG
+914 VPT
-925 TIKLMNGETEVA
+925 
-937 SGTEVE
+937 
-943 EGTTLTIVATPAEN
+943 
-957 YSLEAITLNDAALA
+957 
-971 AGEDDSYSF
+971 
-980 TVSEACT
+980 
-987 VAATFAINKYAV
+987 YAV
-999 TITEPEN
+999 TIAE
-1006 GTLVVMNGEE
+1006 
-1016 AVTSGSE
+1016 
-1023 LAHGTELSIVATPAD
+1023 
-1038 GYELGAITVN
+1038 
-1048 GNAIEGT
+1048 
-1055 ALTLT
+1055 
-1060 EAATIAATFNEAK
+1060 
-1073 APAYEYT
+1073 
-1080 APDGSG
+1080 
-1086 YDANYLTAITSTG
+1086 
-1099 AQENISY
+1099 
-1106 TASSNPGLYNVLSDA
+1106 
-1121 IAAVPGSEFSIEF
+1121 
-1134 VANSLGEG
+1134 
-1142 SYTTV
+1142 
-1147 REDLR
+1147 
-1152 FDAAYIF
+1152 
-1159 ADWYGNGEFTL
+1159 
-1170 IQKVGNTAPTHNV
+1170 
-1183 YGNYDEVMDITQAF
+1183 
-1197 TMPEDVTAGTAAR
+1197 
-1210 IRIIYQNAW
+1210 
-1219 KGCGSDDKTA
+1219 
-1229 TPDPNAAN
+1229 
-1237 LEKGIAYDIV
+1237 
-1247 VNAVAPTFTVTI
+1247 
-1259 ADTEATVEANVSDL
+1259 TEATVEANVEDL
-1273 TAVAEGTEV
+1273 TAVEEGTEV
-1282 TFTVTAPEG
+1282 TFTITAPEG
-1291 KQIASVTYNDEIVPA
+1291 KQIASVTYNDETISANEDGTYTITV
-1306 NADGTYTVTV
+1306 NADGTLS
-1316 NANGTFAVTLE
+1316 VTLE

-1427 ANEQPSATETTDPGT
+1427 ANEQPRATETTDPGT

-1535 AELVEGSTTDLRNL
+1535 AELVESSTTDLRNL

-1696 EAIAVAAEGTEVA
+1696 EATAVAAEGTEVA

-1722 GTEFKSLT
+1722 GAVFKSLT

>member
-8 FVMTLVGLVAFAQDP
+8 FVMALVGLVAFAQDP

-41 TASWILGAPKSSET
+41 TASWILGAPESSET

-71 CMRCGRKSDTSVA
+71 CMRCGRKSNTSVA

-192 PTAGPASPVVK
+192 PAAGPAAPVVK
-203 MGANNTVEISA
+203 MAANNMVEISA

-228 PTAETGTLYTGAFT
+228 PTTESTLYTGAFS
-242 ISNATVVKAIAVV
+242 ISSETVVKAIAVV

-262 ATFNAYLNTLSSLE
+262 ATFNAYINTLSSLE
-276 ELIDLGDLTHSLTV
+276 ELIDLGDFTHTLTV

-302 YMYVAQD
+302 YMYVSQD
-309 NIFLLLYGVSSDD
+309 NSFLLLYGVSSDD
-322 TYTNGAQLDAVTG
+322 TYANGAQLDAVTG

-391 NLTNTKLTQ
+391 DLTNTKLTQ
-400 DGNELTYYNQFGLTL
+400 DGNELVYYNQFGLTL

-437 QLNIINVTEVE
+437 QINIINVTEVE

-902 IVVNAVAPAPKL
+902 IVVNAVAAP
-914 YAVTVADTENG
+914 VPT
-925 TIKLMNGETEVA
+925 
-937 SGTEVE
+937 
-943 EGTTLTIVATPAEN
+943 
-957 YSLEAITLNDAALA
+957 
-971 AGEDDSYSF
+971 
-980 TVSEACT
+980 
-987 VAATFAINKYAV
+987 YAV
-999 TITEPEN
+999 TIAE
-1006 GTLVVMNGEE
+1006 
-1016 AVTSGSE
+1016 
-1023 LAHGTELSIVATPAD
+1023 
-1038 GYELGAITVN
+1038 
-1048 GNAIEGT
+1048 
-1055 ALTLT
+1055 
-1060 EAATIAATFNEAK
+1060 
-1073 APAYEYT
+1073 
-1080 APDGSG
+1080 
-1086 YDANYLTAITSTG
+1086 
-1099 AQENISY
+1099 
-1106 TASSNPGLYNVLSDA
+1106 
-1121 IAAVPGSEFSIEF
+1121 
-1134 VANSLGEG
+1134 
-1142 SYTTV
+1142 
-1147 REDLR
+1147 
-1152 FDAAYIF
+1152 
-1159 ADWYGNGEFTL
+1159 
-1170 IQKVGNTAPTHNV
+1170 
-1183 YGNYDEVMDITQAF
+1183 
-1197 TMPEDVTAGTAAR
+1197 
-1210 IRIIYQNAW
+1210 
-1219 KGCGSDDKTA
+1219 
-1229 TPDPNAAN
+1229 
-1237 LEKGIAYDIV
+1237 
-1247 VNAVAPTFTVTI
+1247 
-1259 ADTEATVEANVSDL
+1259 TEATVEANVEDL
-1273 TAVAEGTEV
+1273 TAVEEGTEV
-1282 TFTVTAPEG
+1282 TFTITAPEG
-1291 KQIASVTYNDEIVPA
+1291 KQIASVTYNDETISANEDGTYTITV
-1306 NADGTYTVTV
+1306 NADGTLS
-1316 NANGTFAVTLE
+1316 VTLE

-1696 EAIAVAAEGTEVA
+1696 EATAVAAEGTEVA

-1722 GTEFKSLT
+1722 GAVFKSLT